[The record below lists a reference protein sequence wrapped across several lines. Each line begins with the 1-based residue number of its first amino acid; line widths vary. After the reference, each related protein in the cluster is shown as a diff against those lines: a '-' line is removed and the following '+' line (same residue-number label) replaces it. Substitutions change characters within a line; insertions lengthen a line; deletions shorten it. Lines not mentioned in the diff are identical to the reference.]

1 MILKDLYKKDITRDV
16 NPAVSAGDLKEA
28 TVRTEI
34 EEYVFT
40 QEIIQGLYDVI
51 SGIRDASASHNGIW
65 ISGYYGSGKSHFL
78 KYLNYCLKTE
88 YGKRAL
94 ERLAEEVKK
103 TSDELGNVT
112 PSEITDMRQ
121 WLSVADIKTILF
133 NIGTVH
139 NANTAGKNTFVEV
152 FWNEFNKFRGY
163 NQFNLSLAQYLEKPL
178 DEAGKFDAF
187 KEALA
192 EEGFDWKLEAS
203 DLAQTELD
211 FVLEKAQE
219 QLPSLSI
226 DSIRERIVKNDF
238 VISVEKLKN
247 EITLYIKG
255 KNPNFRLIFFVDEVS
270 QFINNHKE
278 LLLQLQEIVTGLHD
292 ASEGKVWV
300 ACTAQQSLSE
310 IVSASQISQTTD
322 DYGKIM
328 GRFEI
333 QVKLGNTTP
342 EYITKVRLLEKNG
355 TGEMELNKLYN
366 EKKTALETQFKLPTG
381 YNAYTSQED
390 FTDFYPFVPYQFK
403 LIMQVLD
410 NFVDLQYVDKEK
422 KGTERSIIKITHT
435 AAKNCM
441 DAQVGSLISFD
452 QLYNAVL
459 EGGLTIIGQRSISN
473 ALSVIDQYKDKV
485 FGRKV
490 VNVLFM
496 VCHMADSDKVVF
508 PATIE
513 NIVNLM
519 TAKVDEDLLPLK
531 EKVVDVLEYL
541 ESENIIRKE
550 KSDKGI
556 EYYNFYTED
565 EREVALLISNQ
576 RVDDVFMADQIKSI
590 VESYFGAIP
599 GKKPYYSRNASIGLK
614 IYGRQYLTT
623 NAPDMWLQF
632 ILESDT
638 DQNTVA
644 LQNENKQL
652 VFYMDHLL
660 RNNPIKE
667 ELYRYCQTQK
677 YLAEA
682 NTGNAARAK
691 ANEEFRSRASQ
702 AKKAINEAFK
712 TILDGAVI
720 ISGQAVM
727 TGMTNRGKD
736 RLDSAI
742 LGHLANLY
750 PYAKYAHGGE
760 VPSSNSELAEK
771 IRRPIG
777 EEEYNAFNQM
787 SIPEEKLDEYLS
799 RMTMT
804 TRDVAKIV
812 SAFDAAPYGWA
823 KVPTIYFLNELV
835 RRRKWAFSFN
845 NVKNVL
851 PNVVATNIMSATS
864 SFTMESADVI
874 PAELVRQFSTAW
886 DDILGKAGETHTT
899 DAFALFDKC
908 KTDLTTGYIKNNRD
922 LYHKIEAYPFKEPL
936 YKLIEMQENWAA
948 NRDAVKFFNAV
959 LADHDEA
966 KQLADQRKQLT
977 SFFES
982 FVKDRGPYVTM
993 IEFVNANKENFAHL
1007 TGDDKKSAEDLV
1019 AILTDAWPV
1028 ESMRAYGKLQKSVDS
1043 ALKTLRNEYI
1053 QKIKDAYAQTYEQL
1067 VNLASYEGVD
1077 TSIIETVEHAIT
1089 IKTTTSNLDS
1099 LKANVNTDIY
1109 YQNNVGKITAAKAA
1123 KAAASTPAA
1132 GAGSTSGSGTQ
1143 PSSTVS
1149 GYGPQAGVAG
1159 TALHEPKSATIN
1171 LRTRTTRILRN
1182 SADVDAYLENLK
1194 AQIMRHIDNN
1204 EEVTIL

>member
-1 MILKDLYKKDITRDV
+1 MILKELYKKDITRDV

-28 TVRTEI
+28 TVCTEI

-40 QEIIQGLYDVI
+40 REIIQGLYDVI
-51 SGIRDASASHNGIW
+51 SGVREASASHNGIW

-78 KYLNYCLKTE
+78 KYLNYCLKSE

-94 ERLAEEVKK
+94 ERLAEEVQK
-103 TSDELGNVT
+103 TADELGNVT
-112 PSEITDMRQ
+112 PSEVTDIRQ
-121 WLSVADIKTILF
+121 WLSVADVKTILF

-139 NANTAGKNTFVEV
+139 NANTIGKNTFVEV

-187 KEALA
+187 KAALA
-192 EEGFDWKLEAS
+192 EDNFDWELEAS

-211 FVLEKAQE
+211 YVLEQAQA

-238 VISVEKLKN
+238 VISVEKFKN
-247 EITLYIKG
+247 EITLYTKDKG
-255 KNPNFRLIFFVDEVS
+255 PNFRLIFFVDEVS

-292 ASEGKVWV
+292 ASEGKIWV

-366 EKKTALETQFKLPTG
+366 DKKTALETQFKLPTG

-390 FTDFYPFVPYQFK
+390 FIDFYPFVPYQFK

-410 NFVDLQYVDKEK
+410 SFVDLQYVDKEK

-441 DAQVGSLISFD
+441 DSQVGSLVSFD

-459 EGGLTIIGQRSISN
+459 EGALTIIGQRSISN
-473 ALSVIDQYKDKV
+473 ALRVIEQYKDKT

-496 VCHMADSDKVVF
+496 ICHMADSDKVVF

-541 ESENIIRKE
+541 EGENIIRKE

-576 RVDDVFMADQIKSI
+576 RVDDVFMADQIKTI
-590 VESYFGAIP
+590 VESYVGAIP

-632 ILESDT
+632 ILESDV
-638 DQNTVA
+638 DQNTVT
-644 LQNENKQL
+644 LQNEPKQL
-652 VFYMDHLL
+652 IFYMDHLL
-660 RNNPIKE
+660 RNNPIKD

-691 ANEEFRSRASQ
+691 ANEEFRSRAAQ

-712 TILDGAVI
+712 TIIDGAII
-720 ISGQAVM
+720 ISGQTQL

-736 RLDSAI
+736 RFDSAI
-742 LGHLANLY
+742 LSHLGNLY
-750 PYAKYAHGGE
+750 PYAKDAHSNGL
-760 VPSSNSELAEK
+760 PSTNAELTDA

-777 EEEYNAFNQM
+777 EEEYNVANPM
-787 SIPEEKLDEYLS
+787 SLPEEKLDEYLS

-812 SAFDAAPYGWA
+812 TAFDAAPYGWA

-851 PNVVATNIMSATS
+851 PNIVAQNIMSSTS
-864 SFTMESADVI
+864 SFTIESADVI
-874 PAELVRQFSTAW
+874 PAELVRQFTAAW
-886 DDILGKAGETHTT
+886 DDIFGNAGSQHKS
-899 DAFALFDKC
+899 DAFELFDKC
-908 KTDLTTGYIKNNRD
+908 KSALSDGYIRNNRT
-922 LYHKIEAYPFKEPL
+922 LYHQIESYPFKTSL
-936 YKLIEMQENWAA
+936 YSLIEKQETWAA
-948 NRDAVKFFNAV
+948 KRDAVKFFTAV
-959 LADHDEA
+959 IADREEAKALAD
-966 KQLADQRKQLT
+966 KRKQLS
-977 SFFES
+977 SFYES
-982 FVKDRGPYVTM
+982 FVKDRGGYVTM
-993 IEFVNANKENFAHL
+993 LEFIRGNEENFNHL
-1007 TGDDKKSAEDLV
+1007 TGDDKTNANNLKAL
-1019 AILTDAWPV
+1019 LTDEWPID
-1028 ESMRAYGKLQKSVDS
+1028 SMRAYNKLKTAVET
-1043 ALKTLRNEYI
+1043 ALKTLRDDYI
-1053 QKIKDAYAQTYEQL
+1053 QKVKDAYTKAYEEL
-1067 VNLASYEGVD
+1067 KNLASNEGVD
-1077 TSIIETVEHAIT
+1077 TAIIETAEHAASSKI
-1089 IKTTTSNLDS
+1089 TTSNLDS
-1099 LKANVNTDIY
+1099 LKSNVNTDQY
-1109 YQNNVGKITAAKAA
+1109 YQINVDKISSEKAR
-1123 KAAASTPAA
+1123 KAAAKP
-1132 GAGSTSGSGTQ
+1132 GFGSGT
-1143 PSSTVS
+1143 SSAVS
-1149 GYGPQAGVAG
+1149 GYGGQSGNSGV
-1159 TALHEPKSATIN
+1159 TVFQQPKSRT
-1171 LRTRTTRILRN
+1171 LRLSTRTTRILRN

-1194 AQIMRHIDNN
+1194 SQIMCHIDNN

>member
-1 MILKDLYKKDITRDV
+1 MILKELYKKDITRDV

-28 TVRTEI
+28 TIHTEI

-51 SGIRDASASHNGIW
+51 SGVREASASHNGIW

-78 KYLNYCLKTE
+78 KYLNYCLKSE

-94 ERLAEEVKK
+94 ERLAEEVQK
-103 TSDELGNVT
+103 TADELGNVT
-112 PSEITDMRQ
+112 PSEVTDIRQ
-121 WLSVADIKTILF
+121 WLSVADVKTILF

-178 DEAGKFDAF
+178 DEAGKFEAF
-187 KEALA
+187 KAALA
-192 EEGFDWKLEAS
+192 EDCYDWSLEAS

-211 FVLEKAQE
+211 YVLEQAQA

-238 VISVEKLKN
+238 VISVEKFKN
-247 EITLYIKG
+247 EITLYTKDKG
-255 KNPNFRLIFFVDEVS
+255 PNFRLIFFVDEVS

-366 EKKTALETQFKLPTG
+366 DKKTALETQFKLPTG

-410 NFVDLQYVDKEK
+410 SFVDLQYVDKEK

-441 DAQVGSLISFD
+441 DSQVGSLVSFD

-473 ALSVIDQYKDKV
+473 AISVIEQYKDKA

-490 VNVLFM
+490 VNILFM
-496 VCHMADSDKVVF
+496 ICHMADSDKVVF

-541 ESENIIRKE
+541 EGENIIRKE

-576 RVDDVFMADQIKSI
+576 RVDDVFMADQIKTI
-590 VESYFGAIP
+590 VESYVGAIP
-599 GKKPYYSRNASIGLK
+599 GKKSYYSRNASIGLK

-623 NAPDMWLQF
+623 NAPDMWIQF
-632 ILESDT
+632 ILESDV
-638 DQNTVA
+638 DQNTVI
-644 LQNENKQL
+644 LQNEPKQL
-652 VFYMDHLL
+652 IFYMDHLL
-660 RNNPIKE
+660 RNNPIKD

-691 ANEEFRSRASQ
+691 ANEEFRSRAAQ

-712 TILDGAVI
+712 TIIDGAII
-720 ISGQAVM
+720 ISGQTQL

-742 LGHLANLY
+742 LSHLGNLY
-750 PYAKYAHGGE
+750 PYAKNAHSNGL
-760 VPSSNSELAEK
+760 PSTNAELADA

-777 EEEYNAFNQM
+777 EEEYNVANPM
-787 SIPEEKLDEYLS
+787 SLPEEKLDEYLS

-812 SAFDAAPYGWA
+812 TAFDAAPYGWA

-851 PNVVATNIMSATS
+851 PNIVAQNIMSSTS

-874 PAELVRQFSTAW
+874 PAELVRQFTAAW
-886 DDILGKAGETHTT
+886 DDIFGNAGSQHSS
-899 DAFALFDKC
+899 DAFELFDKC
-908 KTDLTTGYIKNNRD
+908 KSALSDGYIRNNRT
-922 LYHKIEAYPFKEPL
+922 LYHQIESYPFKTSL
-936 YKLIEMQENWAA
+936 YTLIEKQETWAA
-948 NRDAVKFFNAV
+948 NRDAVKFFTAV
-959 LADHDEA
+959 IADREDTKALAD
-966 KQLADQRKQLT
+966 KRKQLS
-977 SFFES
+977 SFYES
-982 FVKDRGPYVTM
+982 FVKDRGGYVTM
-993 IEFVNANKENFAHL
+993 LEFIRGNEENFNHL
-1007 TGDDKKSAEDLV
+1007 TGDDKTNANNLKAL
-1019 AILTDAWPV
+1019 LTDEWPID
-1028 ESMRAYGKLQKSVDS
+1028 SMRAYNKLKSAVET
-1043 ALKTLRNEYI
+1043 ALKTLRNDYI
-1053 QKIKDAYAQTYEQL
+1053 QKVMDAYTKAYEQL
-1067 VNLASYEGVD
+1067 KNLASNEGVD
-1077 TSIIETVEHAIT
+1077 TAIIETAEHAASS
-1089 IKTTTSNLDS
+1089 KTTTSNLDS
-1099 LKANVNTDIY
+1099 LKSNVNTDQY
-1109 YQNNVGKITAAKAA
+1109 YQINVDKISAEKAK
-1123 KAAASTPAA
+1123 KAAAML
-1132 GAGSTSGSGTQ
+1132 GFGSGT
-1143 PSSTVS
+1143 SSVVS
-1149 GYGPQAGVAG
+1149 GYGGQSGNGGV
-1159 TALHEPKSATIN
+1159 TVLQQPKSRT
-1171 LRTRTTRILRN
+1171 LRLSTRTTRILRN
-1182 SADVDAYLENLK
+1182 SADVDAYMENLK
-1194 AQIMRHIDNN
+1194 SQIMRHIDNN

>member
-1 MILKDLYKKDITRDV
+1 MILKELYKKDITRDV
-16 NPAVSAGDLKEA
+16 NPAVSAGDLKES
-28 TVRTEI
+28 TIHTEI

-51 SGIRDASASHNGIW
+51 SGVRDASASHNGIW

-78 KYLNYCLKTE
+78 KYLNYCLKSE

-94 ERLAEEVKK
+94 ERLAEEVQK
-103 TSDELGNVT
+103 TADELGNVT
-112 PSEITDMRQ
+112 PSEVADIRQ
-121 WLSVADIKTILF
+121 WLSIADIKTILF

-139 NANTAGKNTFVEV
+139 NANTAGQNTFVEV

-178 DEAGKFDAF
+178 DEAGKFEAF
-187 KEALA
+187 KAALA
-192 EEGFDWKLEAS
+192 EDCYDWSLEAS

-211 FVLEKAQE
+211 YVLEQAQA

-247 EITLYIKG
+247 EITLYIKDKG
-255 KNPNFRLIFFVDEVS
+255 PNFRLIFFVDEVS

-366 EKKTALETQFKLPTG
+366 DKKTALETQFKLPTG

-410 NFVDLQYVDKEK
+410 SFVDLQYVDKEK

-441 DAQVGSLISFD
+441 DSQVGSLVSFD

-473 ALSVIDQYKDKV
+473 AISVIEQYKDKA

-496 VCHMADSDKVVF
+496 ICHMADSDKVVF

-576 RVDDVFMADQIKSI
+576 RVDDVFMADQIKTI
-590 VESYFGAIP
+590 VESYVGAIP

-632 ILESDT
+632 ILESDV
-638 DQNTVA
+638 DQNTVT
-644 LQNENKQL
+644 LQNEPKQL
-652 VFYMDHLL
+652 IFYMDHLL
-660 RNNPIKE
+660 RNNPIKD

-691 ANEEFRSRASQ
+691 ANEEFRSRAAQ

-712 TILDGAVI
+712 TIIDGAII
-720 ISGQAVM
+720 ISGQTQL
-727 TGMTNRGKD
+727 TGMTNRGKE

-742 LGHLANLY
+742 LSHLGNIY
-750 PYAKYAHGGE
+750 PYAKYAHGNGL
-760 VPSSNSELAEK
+760 PSTNAELADA

-777 EEEYNAFNQM
+777 EEEYNAANPM
-787 SIPEEKLDEYLS
+787 SLPEEKLDEYLS

-812 SAFDAAPYGWA
+812 TAFDAAPYGWA

-851 PNVVATNIMSATS
+851 PNIVAQNIMSSTS

-874 PAELVRQFSTAW
+874 SADLVRQFTAAW
-886 DDILGKAGETHTT
+886 DDIFGNAGSQHSS
-899 DAFALFDKC
+899 DAFELFDKC
-908 KTDLTTGYIKNNRD
+908 KSELFDGYIRNNRT
-922 LYHKIEAYPFKEPL
+922 LYHQIESYPFKTPL
-936 YKLIEMQENWAA
+936 YTLIEKQETWAA
-948 NRDAVKFFNAV
+948 NRDAVKFFTAV
-959 LADHDEA
+959 IADRKEA
-966 KQLADQRKQLT
+966 KALTDKRKQLN
-977 SFFES
+977 SFYES
-982 FVKDRGPYVTM
+982 FVKDRGGYVTM
-993 IEFVNANKENFAHL
+993 LDFIRGNEENFNHL
-1007 TGDDKKSAEDLV
+1007 TGDDKTNADNLKVL
-1019 AILTDAWPV
+1019 LTDEWPID
-1028 ESMRAYGKLQKSVDS
+1028 SMRAYNKLKTAVET
-1043 ALKTLRNEYI
+1043 ALKTLRDDYI
-1053 QKIKDAYAQTYEQL
+1053 QKVKDAYTKAYEEL
-1067 VNLASYEGVD
+1067 KKLASYEDVD
-1077 TSIIETVEHAIT
+1077 TSIIETAEHAASSKI
-1089 IKTTTSNLDS
+1089 TTSNLDS
-1099 LKANVNTDIY
+1099 LKSNINTDLY
-1109 YQNNVGKITAAKAA
+1109 YQTNVDKISSEKARKAA
-1123 KAAASTPAA
+1123 TKQ
-1132 GAGSTSGSGTQ
+1132 GFGSGT
-1143 PSSTVS
+1143 SSVVS
-1149 GYGPQAGVAG
+1149 GYGGQSGNGGV
-1159 TALHEPKSATIN
+1159 TAFQQPKSRT
-1171 LRTRTTRILRN
+1171 LRLSTRTTRILRN

-1194 AQIMRHIDNN
+1194 SQIMLHIDNN

>member
-1 MILKDLYKKDITRDV
+1 MILKELYKKDITRDV

-28 TVRTEI
+28 TIHTEI

-51 SGIRDASASHNGIW
+51 SGVREASASHNGIW

-78 KYLNYCLKTE
+78 KYLNYCLKSE

-94 ERLAEEVKK
+94 ERLAEEVQK
-103 TSDELGNVT
+103 TADELGSVT
-112 PSEITDMRQ
+112 PSEVTDIRQ
-121 WLSVADIKTILF
+121 WLSVADVKTILF

-178 DEAGKFDAF
+178 DEAGKFEAF
-187 KEALA
+187 KAALA
-192 EEGFDWKLEAS
+192 EDCYDWELEAS

-211 FVLEKAQE
+211 YVLEQAQA

-238 VISVEKLKN
+238 VISVEKFKN
-247 EITLYIKG
+247 EITLYTKDKG
-255 KNPNFRLIFFVDEVS
+255 PNFRLIFFVDEVS

-366 EKKTALETQFKLPTG
+366 DKKTALETQFKLPTG

-410 NFVDLQYVDKEK
+410 SFVDLQYVDKEK

-441 DAQVGSLISFD
+441 DSQVGSLVSFD

-473 ALSVIDQYKDKV
+473 AISVIEQYKDKA

-496 VCHMADSDKVVF
+496 ICHMADSDKVVF

-541 ESENIIRKE
+541 EGENIIRKE

-576 RVDDVFMADQIKSI
+576 RVDDVFMADQIKTI
-590 VESYFGAIP
+590 VESYVGAIP
-599 GKKPYYSRNASIGLK
+599 GKKSYYSRNASIGLK

-623 NAPDMWLQF
+623 NAPDMWIQF
-632 ILESDT
+632 ILESDV
-638 DQNTVA
+638 DQNTVI
-644 LQNENKQL
+644 LQNEPKQL
-652 VFYMDHLL
+652 IFYMDHLL
-660 RNNPIKE
+660 RNNPIKD

-691 ANEEFRSRASQ
+691 ANEEFRSRAAQ

-712 TILDGAVI
+712 TIIDGAII
-720 ISGQAVM
+720 ISGQTQL

-742 LGHLANLY
+742 LSHLGNLY
-750 PYAKYAHGGE
+750 PYAKNAHSNGL
-760 VPSSNSELAEK
+760 PSTNAELADA

-777 EEEYNAFNQM
+777 EEEYNAANPM
-787 SIPEEKLDEYLS
+787 SLPEEKLDEYLS

-812 SAFDAAPYGWA
+812 TAFDAAPYGWA

-851 PNVVATNIMSATS
+851 PNIVAQNIMSSTS

-874 PAELVRQFSTAW
+874 PAELVRQFTAAW
-886 DDILGKAGETHTT
+886 DDIFGNAGSQHSS
-899 DAFALFDKC
+899 DAFELFDKC
-908 KTDLTTGYIKNNRD
+908 KSALSDGYIRNNRT
-922 LYHKIEAYPFKEPL
+922 LYHQIESYPFKTSL
-936 YKLIEMQENWAA
+936 YTLIEKQETWAA
-948 NRDAVKFFNAV
+948 NRDAVKFFTAV
-959 LADHDEA
+959 IADREEAKALAD
-966 KQLADQRKQLT
+966 KRKQLS
-977 SFFES
+977 SFYES
-982 FVKDRGPYVTM
+982 FVKDRGGYVTM
-993 IEFVNANKENFAHL
+993 LEFIRGNEENFNHL
-1007 TGDDKKSAEDLV
+1007 TGDDKTNANNLKAL
-1019 AILTDAWPV
+1019 LTDEWPID
-1028 ESMRAYGKLQKSVDS
+1028 SMRAYNKLKTAVES
-1043 ALKTLRNEYI
+1043 ALRTLRNDYI
-1053 QKIKDAYAQTYEQL
+1053 QKVMDAYTKAYEQL
-1067 VNLASYEGVD
+1067 KNLASNEGVD
-1077 TSIIETVEHAIT
+1077 TAIIETAEHAASS
-1089 IKTTTSNLDS
+1089 KTTTSNLDS
-1099 LKANVNTDIY
+1099 LKSNVNTDQY
-1109 YQNNVGKITAAKAA
+1109 YQINVDKISAEKAK
-1123 KAAASTPAA
+1123 KAAAML
-1132 GAGSTSGSGTQ
+1132 GFGSGT
-1143 PSSTVS
+1143 SSVVS
-1149 GYGPQAGVAG
+1149 GYGGQSGNGGV
-1159 TALHEPKSATIN
+1159 TVLQQPKSRT
-1171 LRTRTTRILRN
+1171 LRLSTRTTRILRN

-1194 AQIMRHIDNN
+1194 SQIMRHIDNN

>member
-1 MILKDLYKKDITRDV
+1 MILKELYKKDITRDV

-28 TVRTEI
+28 TVCTEI

-40 QEIIQGLYDVI
+40 REIIQGLYDVI
-51 SGIRDASASHNGIW
+51 SGVREASASHNGIW

-78 KYLNYCLKTE
+78 KYLNYCLKSE
-88 YGKRAL
+88 WGKRAL
-94 ERLAEEVKK
+94 ERLAEEVQK
-103 TSDELGNVT
+103 TADELGNVT
-112 PSEITDMRQ
+112 PSEVTDIRQ
-121 WLSVADIKTILF
+121 WLSVADVKTIIF

-139 NANTAGKNTFVEV
+139 NANTVGKNTFVEV

-187 KEALA
+187 KAALA
-192 EEGFDWKLEAS
+192 EDNFDWELEAS

-211 FVLEKAQE
+211 YVLEQAQA

-238 VISVEKLKN
+238 VISVEKFKN
-247 EITLYIKG
+247 EITLYTKDKG
-255 KNPNFRLIFFVDEVS
+255 PNFRLIFFVDEVS

-366 EKKTALETQFKLPTG
+366 DKKTALETQFKLPTG

-410 NFVDLQYVDKEK
+410 SFVDLQYVDKEK

-441 DAQVGSLISFD
+441 DSQVGSLVSFD

-473 ALSVIDQYKDKV
+473 AISVIEQYKDKA

-496 VCHMADSDKVVF
+496 ICHMADSDKVVF

-541 ESENIIRKE
+541 EGENIIRKE

-576 RVDDVFMADQIKSI
+576 RVDDVFMADQIKTI
-590 VESYFGAIP
+590 VESYVGAIP
-599 GKKPYYSRNASIGLK
+599 GKKSYYSRNASIGLK

-623 NAPDMWLQF
+623 NAPDMWIQF
-632 ILESDT
+632 ILESDV
-638 DQNTVA
+638 DENTVI
-644 LQNENKQL
+644 LQNEPKQL
-652 VFYMDHLL
+652 IFYMDHLL
-660 RNNPIKE
+660 RNNPIKD

-691 ANEEFRSRASQ
+691 ANEEFRSRAAQ

-712 TILDGAVI
+712 TIIDGAII
-720 ISGQAVM
+720 ISGQTQL

-742 LGHLANLY
+742 LSHLGNLY
-750 PYAKYAHGGE
+750 PYAKDAHSNGL
-760 VPSSNSELAEK
+760 PSTNAELTDA

-777 EEEYNAFNQM
+777 EEEYNVANPM
-787 SIPEEKLDEYLS
+787 SLPEEKLDEYLS

-812 SAFDAAPYGWA
+812 TAFDAAPYGWA

-851 PNVVATNIMSATS
+851 PNIVAQNIMSSTS

-874 PAELVRQFSTAW
+874 PAELVRQFTAAW
-886 DDILGKAGETHTT
+886 DDIFGNAGSQHSS
-899 DAFALFDKC
+899 DAFELFDKC
-908 KTDLTTGYIKNNRD
+908 KSALSDGYIRNNRT
-922 LYHKIEAYPFKEPL
+922 LYHQIESYPFKTSL
-936 YKLIEMQENWAA
+936 YTLIEKQETWAA
-948 NRDAVKFFNAV
+948 NRDAVKFFTAV
-959 LADHDEA
+959 IADREGAKALAD
-966 KQLADQRKQLT
+966 KRKQLS
-977 SFFES
+977 SFYES
-982 FVKDRGPYVTM
+982 FVKDRGGYVTM
-993 IEFVNANKENFAHL
+993 LEFIRGNEENFNHL
-1007 TGDDKKSAEDLV
+1007 TGDDKTNADNLKAL
-1019 AILTDAWPV
+1019 LTDEWPID
-1028 ESMRAYGKLQKSVDS
+1028 SMRAYNKLKTAVES
-1043 ALKTLRNEYI
+1043 ALRTLRNDYI
-1053 QKIKDAYAQTYEQL
+1053 QKVMDAYTKAYEQL
-1067 VNLASYEGVD
+1067 KNLASNEGVD
-1077 TSIIETVEHAIT
+1077 TAIIETAEHAASSKI
-1089 IKTTTSNLDS
+1089 TTSNLDS
-1099 LKANVNTDIY
+1099 LKSNVNTDQY
-1109 YQNNVGKITAAKAA
+1109 YQINVDKISSEKAM
-1123 KAAASTPAA
+1123 KAAAKP
-1132 GAGSTSGSGTQ
+1132 GFGSGT
-1143 PSSTVS
+1143 SSAVS
-1149 GYGPQAGVAG
+1149 GYGGQSGNSGV
-1159 TALHEPKSATIN
+1159 TVFQQPKSRT
-1171 LRTRTTRILRN
+1171 LRLSTRTTRILRN

-1194 AQIMRHIDNN
+1194 SQIMRHIDNN

>member
-1 MILKDLYKKDITRDV
+1 MILKELYKKDITRDV

-28 TVRTEI
+28 TIHTEI

-51 SGIRDASASHNGIW
+51 SGVREASASHNGIW

-78 KYLNYCLKTE
+78 KYLNYCLKSE
-88 YGKRAL
+88 YSKRAL
-94 ERLAEEVKK
+94 ERLAEEVQK
-103 TSDELGNVT
+103 TAYNLGNVT
-112 PSEITDMRQ
+112 PSEVTDIRQ
-121 WLSVADIKTILF
+121 WLSVADVKTILF

-163 NQFNLSLAQYLEKPL
+163 NQFNISLAQYLEKPL
-178 DEAGKFDAF
+178 DEAGKFEAF
-187 KEALA
+187 KAALA
-192 EEGFDWKLEAS
+192 EDCYDWELEAS

-211 FVLEKAQE
+211 YVLEQAQA

-247 EITLYIKG
+247 EITLYTKDKG
-255 KNPNFRLIFFVDEVS
+255 PNFRLIFFVDEVS

-355 TGEMELNKLYN
+355 TGEMELDKLYN
-366 EKKTALETQFKLPTG
+366 DKKTALETQFKLPTG

-410 NFVDLQYVDKEK
+410 SFVDLQYVDKEK

-441 DAQVGSLISFD
+441 DSQVGSLVSFD

-473 ALSVIDQYKDKV
+473 AISVIEQYKDKA

-490 VNVLFM
+490 VNILFM
-496 VCHMADSDKVVF
+496 ICHMADSDKVVF

-541 ESENIIRKE
+541 EGENIIRKE

-576 RVDDVFMADQIKSI
+576 RVDDVFMADQIKTI
-590 VESYFGAIP
+590 VESYVGAIP
-599 GKKPYYSRNASIGLK
+599 GKKSYYSRNASIGLK

-623 NAPDMWLQF
+623 NAPDMWIQF
-632 ILESDT
+632 ILESDV
-638 DQNTVA
+638 DQNTVI
-644 LQNENKQL
+644 LKNEPKQL
-652 VFYMDHLL
+652 IFYMDHLL
-660 RNNPIKE
+660 RNNPIKD

-691 ANEEFRSRASQ
+691 ANEEFRSRAAQ

-712 TILDGAVI
+712 TIIDGAII
-720 ISGQAVM
+720 ISGQTQL

-742 LGHLANLY
+742 LSHLGNLY
-750 PYAKYAHGGE
+750 PYAKNAHSNGL
-760 VPSSNSELAEK
+760 PSTNAELADA

-777 EEEYNAFNQM
+777 EEEYNAANPM
-787 SIPEEKLDEYLS
+787 SLPEEKLDEYLS

-812 SAFDAAPYGWA
+812 TAFDAAPYGWA

-851 PNVVATNIMSATS
+851 PNIVAQNIMSSTS

-874 PAELVRQFSTAW
+874 PAELVRQFTAAW
-886 DDILGKAGETHTT
+886 DDIFGNAGSQHSS
-899 DAFALFDKC
+899 DAFELFDKC
-908 KTDLTTGYIKNNRD
+908 KSALSDGYIRNNRT
-922 LYHKIEAYPFKEPL
+922 LYHQIESYPFKTSL
-936 YKLIEMQENWAA
+936 YTLIEKQETWAA
-948 NRDAVKFFNAV
+948 NRDAVKFFTAV
-959 LADHDEA
+959 IADREEAKALAD
-966 KQLADQRKQLT
+966 KRKQLS
-977 SFFES
+977 SFYES
-982 FVKDRGPYVTM
+982 FVKDRGGYVTM
-993 IEFVNANKENFAHL
+993 LEFIRGNEENFNHL
-1007 TGDDKKSAEDLV
+1007 TGDDKTNANNLKAL
-1019 AILTDAWPV
+1019 LTDEWPID
-1028 ESMRAYGKLQKSVDS
+1028 SMRAYNKLKTAVES
-1043 ALKTLRNEYI
+1043 ALRTLRNDYI
-1053 QKIKDAYAQTYEQL
+1053 QKVMDAYTKAYEQL
-1067 VNLASYEGVD
+1067 KNLASNEGVD
-1077 TSIIETVEHAIT
+1077 TAIIETAEHAASS
-1089 IKTTTSNLDS
+1089 KTTTSNLDS
-1099 LKANVNTDIY
+1099 LKSNVNTDQY
-1109 YQNNVGKITAAKAA
+1109 YQINVDKISAEKAK
-1123 KAAASTPAA
+1123 KAAAKP
-1132 GAGSTSGSGTQ
+1132 GFGSGT
-1143 PSSTVS
+1143 SSVVS
-1149 GYGPQAGVAG
+1149 GYGGQSDRGQV
-1159 TALHEPKSATIN
+1159 LRQPKSVT
-1171 LRTRTTRILRN
+1171 LRLSTRTTRILRN

-1194 AQIMRHIDNN
+1194 SQIMRHIDNN

>member
-1 MILKDLYKKDITRDV
+1 MILKELYKKDITRDV

-28 TVRTEI
+28 TIHTEI

-51 SGIRDASASHNGIW
+51 SGVREASASHNGIW

-78 KYLNYCLKTE
+78 KYLNYCLKSE
-88 YGKRAL
+88 YSKRAL
-94 ERLAEEVKK
+94 ERLAEEVQK
-103 TSDELGNVT
+103 TADELGNVT
-112 PSEITDMRQ
+112 PSEVTDIRQ
-121 WLSVADIKTILF
+121 WLSVADVKTILF

-139 NANTAGKNTFVEV
+139 NANTAGQNTFVEV

-178 DEAGKFDAF
+178 DEAGKFEAF
-187 KEALA
+187 KAALA
-192 EEGFDWKLEAS
+192 EDCYDWELEAS

-211 FVLEKAQE
+211 YVLEQAQA

-247 EITLYIKG
+247 EITLYTKDKG
-255 KNPNFRLIFFVDEVS
+255 PNFRLIFFVDEVS

-366 EKKTALETQFKLPTG
+366 DKKTALETQFKLPTG

-410 NFVDLQYVDKEK
+410 SFVDLQYVDKEK

-441 DAQVGSLISFD
+441 DSQVGSLVSFD

-473 ALSVIDQYKDKV
+473 AISVIEQYKDKD

-496 VCHMADSDKVVF
+496 ICHMADSDKVVF

-576 RVDDVFMADQIKSI
+576 RVDDVFMADQIKTI
-590 VESYFGAIP
+590 VESYVGAIP
-599 GKKPYYSRNASIGLK
+599 GKKSYYSRNASIGLK

-623 NAPDMWLQF
+623 NAPDMWIQF
-632 ILESDT
+632 ILESDV
-638 DQNTVA
+638 DQNTVI
-644 LQNENKQL
+644 LQNEPKQL
-652 VFYMDHLL
+652 IFYMDHLL
-660 RNNPIKE
+660 RNNPIKD

-691 ANEEFRSRASQ
+691 ANEEFRSRAAQ

-712 TILDGAVI
+712 TIIDGAII
-720 ISGQAVM
+720 ISGQTQL

-742 LGHLANLY
+742 LSHLGNLY
-750 PYAKYAHGGE
+750 PYAKNAHSNGL
-760 VPSSNSELAEK
+760 PSTNAELADA

-777 EEEYNAFNQM
+777 EEEYNAANPM
-787 SIPEEKLDEYLS
+787 SLPEEKLDEYLS

-812 SAFDAAPYGWA
+812 TAFDAAPYGWA

-851 PNVVATNIMSATS
+851 PNIVAQNIMSSTS

-874 PAELVRQFSTAW
+874 PAELVRQFTAAW
-886 DDILGKAGETHTT
+886 DDIFGNAGSQHSS
-899 DAFALFDKC
+899 DAFELFDKC
-908 KTDLTTGYIKNNRD
+908 KSALSDGYIRNNRT
-922 LYHKIEAYPFKEPL
+922 LYHQIESYPFKTSL
-936 YKLIEMQENWAA
+936 YTLIEKQETWAA
-948 NRDAVKFFNAV
+948 NRDAVKFFTAV
-959 LADHDEA
+959 IADREEAKALAD
-966 KQLADQRKQLT
+966 KRKQLS
-977 SFFES
+977 SFYES
-982 FVKDRGPYVTM
+982 FVKDRGGYVTM
-993 IEFVNANKENFAHL
+993 LEFIRGNEENFNHL
-1007 TGDDKKSAEDLV
+1007 TGDDKTNAENLK
-1019 AILTDAWPV
+1019 ALLTDEWPID
-1028 ESMRAYGKLQKSVDS
+1028 SMRAYNKLKTAVES
-1043 ALKTLRNEYI
+1043 ALRTLRDDYI
-1053 QKIKDAYAQTYEQL
+1053 QKVKDAYTKAYEEL
-1067 VNLASYEGVD
+1067 KNLASNEGVD
-1077 TSIIETVEHAIT
+1077 TAIIETAEHAASSKI
-1089 IKTTTSNLDS
+1089 TTSNLDS
-1099 LKANVNTDIY
+1099 LMSNVNTDQY
-1109 YQNNVGKITAAKAA
+1109 YQINVDKISAEKAK
-1123 KAAASTPAA
+1123 KAAAML
-1132 GAGSTSGSGTQ
+1132 GFGSGT
-1143 PSSTVS
+1143 SSVVS
-1149 GYGPQAGVAG
+1149 GYGGQSDRGQV
-1159 TALHEPKSATIN
+1159 LRQPKSVT
-1171 LRTRTTRILRN
+1171 LRLSTRTTRILRN

-1194 AQIMRHIDNN
+1194 SQIMRHVDNN

>member
-1 MILKDLYKKDITRDV
+1 MILKELYKKDITRDV

-28 TVRTEI
+28 TIHTEI

-51 SGIRDASASHNGIW
+51 SGVREASASHNGIW

-78 KYLNYCLKTE
+78 KYLNYCLKSE

-94 ERLAEEVKK
+94 ERLAEEVQK
-103 TSDELGNVT
+103 TADELGNVT
-112 PSEITDMRQ
+112 PSEVTDIRQ
-121 WLSVADIKTILF
+121 WLSVADVKTILF

-178 DEAGKFDAF
+178 DEAGKFEAF
-187 KEALA
+187 KAALA
-192 EEGFDWKLEAS
+192 EDCYDWELEAS

-211 FVLEKAQE
+211 YVLEQAQA

-238 VISVEKLKN
+238 VISVEKFKN
-247 EITLYIKG
+247 EITLYTKDKG
-255 KNPNFRLIFFVDEVS
+255 PNFRLIFFVDEVS

-366 EKKTALETQFKLPTG
+366 DKKTALETQFKLPTG

-410 NFVDLQYVDKEK
+410 SFVDLQYVDKEK

-441 DAQVGSLISFD
+441 DSQVGSLVSFD

-473 ALSVIDQYKDKV
+473 AISVIEQYKDKD

-496 VCHMADSDKVVF
+496 ICHMADSDKVVF

-541 ESENIIRKE
+541 EGENIIRKE

-576 RVDDVFMADQIKSI
+576 RVDDVFMADQIKTI
-590 VESYFGAIP
+590 VESYVGAIP
-599 GKKPYYSRNASIGLK
+599 GKKSYYSRNASIGLK

-623 NAPDMWLQF
+623 NAPDMWIQF
-632 ILESDT
+632 ILESDV
-638 DQNTVA
+638 DQNTVI
-644 LQNENKQL
+644 LQNEPKQL
-652 VFYMDHLL
+652 IFYMDHLL
-660 RNNPIKE
+660 RNNPIKD

-691 ANEEFRSRASQ
+691 ANEEFRSRAAQ

-712 TILDGAVI
+712 TIIDSAII
-720 ISGQAVM
+720 ISGQTQL

-742 LGHLANLY
+742 LSHLGNLY
-750 PYAKYAHGGE
+750 PYAKNAHSNGL
-760 VPSSNSELAEK
+760 PSTNAELADA

-777 EEEYNAFNQM
+777 EEEYNAANPM
-787 SIPEEKLDEYLS
+787 SLPEEKLDEYLS

-812 SAFDAAPYGWA
+812 TAFDAAPYGWA

-851 PNVVATNIMSATS
+851 PNIVAQNIMSSTS

-874 PAELVRQFSTAW
+874 PAELVRQFTAAW
-886 DDILGKAGETHTT
+886 DDIFGNAGSQHSS
-899 DAFALFDKC
+899 DAFELFDKC
-908 KTDLTTGYIKNNRD
+908 KSALSDGYIRNNRT
-922 LYHKIEAYPFKEPL
+922 LYHQIESYPFKTSL
-936 YKLIEMQENWAA
+936 YTLIEKQETWAA
-948 NRDAVKFFNAV
+948 NRDAIKFFTAV
-959 LADHDEA
+959 IADREEAKALAD
-966 KQLADQRKQLT
+966 KRKQLS
-977 SFFES
+977 SFYES
-982 FVKDRGPYVTM
+982 FVKDRGGYVTM
-993 IEFVNANKENFAHL
+993 LEFIRGNEENFNHL
-1007 TGDDKKSAEDLV
+1007 TGDDKTNANNLKAL
-1019 AILTDAWPV
+1019 LTDEWPID
-1028 ESMRAYGKLQKSVDS
+1028 SMRAYNKLKTAVET
-1043 ALKTLRNEYI
+1043 ALKTLRNDYI
-1053 QKIKDAYAQTYEQL
+1053 QKVMDAYTKAYEQL
-1067 VNLASYEGVD
+1067 KNLASNEGVD
-1077 TSIIETVEHAIT
+1077 TAIIETAEHAASS
-1089 IKTTTSNLDS
+1089 KTTTSNLDS
-1099 LKANVNTDIY
+1099 LKSNVNTDQY
-1109 YQNNVGKITAAKAA
+1109 YQINVDKISAEKAK
-1123 KAAASTPAA
+1123 KAAAML
-1132 GAGSTSGSGTQ
+1132 GFGSGT
-1143 PSSTVS
+1143 SSVVS
-1149 GYGPQAGVAG
+1149 GYGGQSGNGGV
-1159 TALHEPKSATIN
+1159 TVLQQPKSRT
-1171 LRTRTTRILRN
+1171 LRLSTRTTRILRN

-1194 AQIMRHIDNN
+1194 SQIMRHIDNN

>member
-1 MILKDLYKKDITRDV
+1 MILKELYKKDITRDV

-28 TVRTEI
+28 TIHTEI

-51 SGIRDASASHNGIW
+51 SGVREASASHNGIW

-78 KYLNYCLKTE
+78 KYLNYCLKSE

-94 ERLAEEVKK
+94 ERLAEEVQK
-103 TSDELGNVT
+103 TADELGNVT
-112 PSEITDMRQ
+112 PSEVTDIRQ
-121 WLSVADIKTILF
+121 WLSVADVKTILF

-178 DEAGKFDAF
+178 DEAGKFEAF
-187 KEALA
+187 KAALA
-192 EEGFDWKLEAS
+192 EDCYDWELEAS

-211 FVLEKAQE
+211 YILEQAQA

-247 EITLYIKG
+247 EITLYTKDKG
-255 KNPNFRLIFFVDEVS
+255 PNFRLIFFVDEVS

-366 EKKTALETQFKLPTG
+366 DKKTALETQFKLPTG

-410 NFVDLQYVDKEK
+410 SFVDLQYVDKEK

-441 DAQVGSLISFD
+441 DSQVGSLVSFD

-473 ALSVIDQYKDKV
+473 AISVIEQYKDKA

-496 VCHMADSDKVVF
+496 ICHMADSDKVVF

-541 ESENIIRKE
+541 EGENIIRKE

-576 RVDDVFMADQIKSI
+576 RVDDVFMADQIKTI
-590 VESYFGAIP
+590 VESYVGAIP
-599 GKKPYYSRNASIGLK
+599 GKKSYYSRNASIGLK

-623 NAPDMWLQF
+623 NAPDMWIQF
-632 ILESDT
+632 ILESDV
-638 DQNTVA
+638 DQNTVI
-644 LQNENKQL
+644 LQNEPKQL
-652 VFYMDHLL
+652 IFYMDHLL
-660 RNNPIKE
+660 RNNPIKD

-691 ANEEFRSRASQ
+691 ANEEFRSRAAQ

-712 TILDGAVI
+712 TIIDGAII
-720 ISGQAVM
+720 ISGQTQL

-742 LGHLANLY
+742 LSHLGNLY
-750 PYAKYAHGGE
+750 PYAKNAHSNGL
-760 VPSSNSELAEK
+760 PSTNAELADA

-777 EEEYNAFNQM
+777 EEEYNVANPM
-787 SIPEEKLDEYLS
+787 SLPEEKLDEYLS

-812 SAFDAAPYGWA
+812 TAFDAAPYGWA

-851 PNVVATNIMSATS
+851 PNIVAQNIMSSTS

-874 PAELVRQFSTAW
+874 PAELVRQFTAAW
-886 DDILGKAGETHTT
+886 DDIFGNAGSQHSS
-899 DAFALFDKC
+899 DAFELFDKC
-908 KTDLTTGYIKNNRD
+908 KSALSDGYIRNNRT
-922 LYHKIEAYPFKEPL
+922 LYHQIESYPFKTSL
-936 YKLIEMQENWAA
+936 YTLIEKQETWAA
-948 NRDAVKFFNAV
+948 NRDAVKFFTAV
-959 LADHDEA
+959 IADREEAKALAD
-966 KQLADQRKQLT
+966 KRKQLS
-977 SFFES
+977 SFYES
-982 FVKDRGPYVTM
+982 FVKDRGGYVTM
-993 IEFVNANKENFAHL
+993 LEFIRGNEENFNHL
-1007 TGDDKKSAEDLV
+1007 TGDDKTNANNLKAL
-1019 AILTDAWPV
+1019 LTDEWPID
-1028 ESMRAYGKLQKSVDS
+1028 SMRAYNKLKTAVES
-1043 ALKTLRNEYI
+1043 ALRTLRNDYI
-1053 QKIKDAYAQTYEQL
+1053 QKVKDAYTKAYEEL
-1067 VNLASYEGVD
+1067 KKLASHEDVD
-1077 TSIIETVEHAIT
+1077 TSIIETAEHAASSKI
-1089 IKTTTSNLDS
+1089 TTSNLDS
-1099 LKANVNTDIY
+1099 LKSNVNTDQY
-1109 YQNNVGKITAAKAA
+1109 YQINVDKISAEKAK
-1123 KAAASTPAA
+1123 KAAAML
-1132 GAGSTSGSGTQ
+1132 GFGSGT
-1143 PSSTVS
+1143 SSVVS
-1149 GYGPQAGVAG
+1149 GYGGQSGNGGV
-1159 TALHEPKSATIN
+1159 TVLQQPKSVT
-1171 LRTRTTRILRN
+1171 LRLSTRTTRILRN

-1194 AQIMRHIDNN
+1194 SQIMRHVDNN

>member
-1 MILKDLYKKDITRDV
+1 MILKELYKKDITRDV

-28 TVRTEI
+28 TIHTEI

-51 SGIRDASASHNGIW
+51 SGVREASTSHNGIW

-78 KYLNYCLKTE
+78 KYLNYCLKSE

-94 ERLAEEVKK
+94 ERLAEEVQK
-103 TSDELGNVT
+103 TADELGNVT
-112 PSEITDMRQ
+112 PSEVTDIRQ
-121 WLSVADIKTILF
+121 WLSVADVKTILF

-178 DEAGKFDAF
+178 DEAGKFEAF
-187 KEALA
+187 KAALA
-192 EEGFDWKLEAS
+192 EDCYDWSLEAS

-211 FVLEKAQE
+211 YVLEQAQA

-238 VISVEKLKN
+238 VISVEKFKN
-247 EITLYIKG
+247 EITLYTKDKG
-255 KNPNFRLIFFVDEVS
+255 PNFRLIFFVDEVS

-366 EKKTALETQFKLPTG
+366 DKKTALETQFKLPTG

-410 NFVDLQYVDKEK
+410 SFVDLQYVDKEK

-441 DAQVGSLISFD
+441 DSQVGSLVSFD

-473 ALSVIDQYKDKV
+473 AISVIEQYKDKA

-496 VCHMADSDKVVF
+496 ICHMADSDKVVF

-541 ESENIIRKE
+541 EGENIIRKE

-576 RVDDVFMADQIKSI
+576 RVDDVFMADQIKTI
-590 VESYFGAIP
+590 VESYVGAIP
-599 GKKPYYSRNASIGLK
+599 GKKSYYSRNASIGLK

-623 NAPDMWLQF
+623 NAPDMWIQF
-632 ILESDT
+632 ILESDV
-638 DQNTVA
+638 DQNTVI
-644 LQNENKQL
+644 LQNEPKQL
-652 VFYMDHLL
+652 IFYMDHLL
-660 RNNPIKE
+660 RNNPIKD

-691 ANEEFRSRASQ
+691 ANEEFRSRAAQ

-712 TILDGAVI
+712 TIIDGAII
-720 ISGQAVM
+720 ISGQTQL

-742 LGHLANLY
+742 LSHLGNLY
-750 PYAKYAHGGE
+750 PYAKYAHSNGL
-760 VPSSNSELAEK
+760 PSTNAELADA

-777 EEEYNAFNQM
+777 EEEYNAANPM
-787 SIPEEKLDEYLS
+787 SLPEEKLDEYLS

-812 SAFDAAPYGWA
+812 TAFDAAPYGWA

-851 PNVVATNIMSATS
+851 PNIVAQNIMSSTS

-874 PAELVRQFSTAW
+874 SADLVRQFTAAW
-886 DDILGKAGETHTT
+886 DDIFGNVGSQHSS
-899 DAFALFDKC
+899 DAFDLFDKC
-908 KTDLTTGYIKNNRD
+908 RNALTDGFIKNNRT
-922 LYHKIEAYPFKEPL
+922 LYHQIEFYPFKTFL
-936 YKLIEMQENWAA
+936 YTLIEKQEAWAA
-948 NRDAVKFFNAV
+948 NRDAVKFFTAV
-959 LADHDEA
+959 IADREEA
-966 KQLADQRKQLT
+966 KALVDKRKQLS
-977 SFFES
+977 SFYES
-982 FVKDRGPYVTM
+982 YVKEHGGYVTM
-993 IEFVNANKENFAHL
+993 LEFIRGNEENFNHL
-1007 TGDDKKSAEDLV
+1007 TGDDKTNAENLK
-1019 AILTDAWPV
+1019 ALLTDEWPID
-1028 ESMRAYGKLQKSVDS
+1028 SMRAYNKLKTAVES
-1043 ALKTLRNEYI
+1043 ALRTLRNDYI
-1053 QKIKDAYAQTYEQL
+1053 QKVMDAYTKTYEQL
-1067 VNLASYEGVD
+1067 KNLASNEGVD
-1077 TSIIETVEHAIT
+1077 TAIIETAEHAASS
-1089 IKTTTSNLDS
+1089 KTTTSNLDS
-1099 LKANVNTDIY
+1099 LKSNVNTDQY
-1109 YQNNVGKITAAKAA
+1109 YQINVDKISAEKAK
-1123 KAAASTPAA
+1123 KAAAKP
-1132 GAGSTSGSGTQ
+1132 GFGSGT
-1143 PSSTVS
+1143 SSVVS
-1149 GYGPQAGVAG
+1149 GYGGQSGNGGV
-1159 TALHEPKSATIN
+1159 TVLQQPKSRT
-1171 LRTRTTRILRN
+1171 LRLSTRTTRILRN

-1194 AQIMRHIDNN
+1194 SQIMRHIDNN

>member
-1 MILKDLYKKDITRDV
+1 MILKELYKKDITRDV

-28 TVRTEI
+28 TIHTEI

-51 SGIRDASASHNGIW
+51 SGVREASASHNGIW

-78 KYLNYCLKTE
+78 KYLNYCLKSE
-88 YGKRAL
+88 YSKRAL
-94 ERLAEEVKK
+94 ERLAEEVQK
-103 TSDELGNVT
+103 TAYNLGNVT
-112 PSEITDMRQ
+112 PSEVTDIRQ
-121 WLSVADIKTILF
+121 WLSVADVKTILF

-163 NQFNLSLAQYLEKPL
+163 NQFNISLAQYLEKPL
-178 DEAGKFDAF
+178 DEAGKFEAF
-187 KEALA
+187 KAALA
-192 EEGFDWKLEAS
+192 EDCYDWELEAS

-211 FVLEKAQE
+211 YVLEQAQA

-247 EITLYIKG
+247 EITLYTKDKG
-255 KNPNFRLIFFVDEVS
+255 PNFRLIFFVDEVS

-355 TGEMELNKLYN
+355 TGEMELDKLYN
-366 EKKTALETQFKLPTG
+366 DKKTALETQFKLPTG

-410 NFVDLQYVDKEK
+410 SFVDLQYVDKEK

-441 DAQVGSLISFD
+441 DSQVGSLVSFD

-473 ALSVIDQYKDKV
+473 AISVIEQYKDKA

-490 VNVLFM
+490 VNILFM
-496 VCHMADSDKVVF
+496 ICHMADSDKVVF

-541 ESENIIRKE
+541 EGENIIRKE

-576 RVDDVFMADQIKSI
+576 RVDDVFMADQIKTI
-590 VESYFGAIP
+590 VESYVGAIP
-599 GKKPYYSRNASIGLK
+599 GKKSYYSRNASIGLK

-623 NAPDMWLQF
+623 NAPDMWIQF
-632 ILESDT
+632 ILESDV
-638 DQNTVA
+638 DQNTVI
-644 LQNENKQL
+644 LQNEPKQL
-652 VFYMDHLL
+652 IFYMDHLL
-660 RNNPIKE
+660 RNNPIKD

-691 ANEEFRSRASQ
+691 ANEEFRSRAAQ

-712 TILDGAVI
+712 TIIDGAII
-720 ISGQAVM
+720 ISGQTQL

-742 LGHLANLY
+742 LSHLGNLY
-750 PYAKYAHGGE
+750 PYAKNAHSNGL
-760 VPSSNSELAEK
+760 PSTNAELADA

-777 EEEYNAFNQM
+777 EEEYNAANPM
-787 SIPEEKLDEYLS
+787 SLPEEKLDEYLS

-812 SAFDAAPYGWA
+812 TAFDAAPYGWA

-851 PNVVATNIMSATS
+851 PNIVAQNIMSSTS

-874 PAELVRQFSTAW
+874 PAELVRQFTAAW
-886 DDILGKAGETHTT
+886 DDIFGNAGSQHSS
-899 DAFALFDKC
+899 DAFELFDKC
-908 KTDLTTGYIKNNRD
+908 KSALSDGYIRNNRT
-922 LYHKIEAYPFKEPL
+922 LYHQIESYPFKTSL
-936 YKLIEMQENWAA
+936 YTLIEKQETWAA
-948 NRDAVKFFNAV
+948 NRDAVKFFTAV
-959 LADHDEA
+959 IADREEAKALAD
-966 KQLADQRKQLT
+966 KRKQLS
-977 SFFES
+977 SFYES
-982 FVKDRGPYVTM
+982 FVKDRGGYVTM
-993 IEFVNANKENFAHL
+993 LEFIRGNEENFNHL
-1007 TGDDKKSAEDLV
+1007 TGDDKTNANNLKAL
-1019 AILTDAWPV
+1019 LTDEWPID
-1028 ESMRAYGKLQKSVDS
+1028 SMRAYNKLKTAVES
-1043 ALKTLRNEYI
+1043 ALRTLRNDYI
-1053 QKIKDAYAQTYEQL
+1053 QKVMDAYTKAYEQL
-1067 VNLASYEGVD
+1067 KNLASNEGVD
-1077 TSIIETVEHAIT
+1077 TAIIETAEHAASS
-1089 IKTTTSNLDS
+1089 KTTTSNLDS
-1099 LKANVNTDIY
+1099 LKSNVNTDQY
-1109 YQNNVGKITAAKAA
+1109 YQINVDKISAEKAK
-1123 KAAASTPAA
+1123 KAAAKP
-1132 GAGSTSGSGTQ
+1132 GFGSGT
-1143 PSSTVS
+1143 SSVVS
-1149 GYGPQAGVAG
+1149 GYGGQSDRGQV
-1159 TALHEPKSATIN
+1159 LRQPKSVT
-1171 LRTRTTRILRN
+1171 LRLSTRTTRILRN

-1194 AQIMRHIDNN
+1194 SQIMRHIDNN

>member
-1 MILKDLYKKDITRDV
+1 MILKELYKKDITRDV

-28 TVRTEI
+28 TIHTEI

-51 SGIRDASASHNGIW
+51 SGVREASASHNGIW

-78 KYLNYCLKTE
+78 KYLNYCLKSE

-94 ERLAEEVKK
+94 ERLAEEVQK
-103 TSDELGNVT
+103 TADELGSVT
-112 PSEITDMRQ
+112 PSEVTDIRQ
-121 WLSVADIKTILF
+121 WLSVADVKTILF

-178 DEAGKFDAF
+178 DEAGKFEAF
-187 KEALA
+187 KAALA
-192 EEGFDWKLEAS
+192 EDCYDWELEAS

-211 FVLEKAQE
+211 YVLEQAQA

-247 EITLYIKG
+247 EITLYTKDKG
-255 KNPNFRLIFFVDEVS
+255 PNFRLIFFVDEVS

-366 EKKTALETQFKLPTG
+366 DKKTALETQFKLPTG

-410 NFVDLQYVDKEK
+410 SFVDLQYVDKEK

-441 DAQVGSLISFD
+441 DSQVGSLVSFD

-473 ALSVIDQYKDKV
+473 AISVIEQYKDND

-496 VCHMADSDKVVF
+496 ICHMADSDKVVF

-541 ESENIIRKE
+541 EGENIIRKE

-576 RVDDVFMADQIKSI
+576 RVDDVFMADQIKTI
-590 VESYFGAIP
+590 VESYVGAIP
-599 GKKPYYSRNASIGLK
+599 GKKSYYSRNASIGLK

-623 NAPDMWLQF
+623 NAPDMWIQF
-632 ILESDT
+632 ILESDV
-638 DQNTVA
+638 DQNTVI
-644 LQNENKQL
+644 LQNEPKQL
-652 VFYMDHLL
+652 IFYMDHLL
-660 RNNPIKE
+660 RNNPIKD

-691 ANEEFRSRASQ
+691 ANEEFRSRAAQ

-712 TILDGAVI
+712 TIIDGAII
-720 ISGQAVM
+720 ISGQTQL

-742 LGHLANLY
+742 LSHLGNLY
-750 PYAKYAHGGE
+750 PYAKHAHSNGL
-760 VPSSNSELAEK
+760 PSTNAELADA

-777 EEEYNAFNQM
+777 EEEYNAANPM
-787 SIPEEKLDEYLS
+787 SLPEEKLDEYLS

-812 SAFDAAPYGWA
+812 TAFDAAPYGWA

-851 PNVVATNIMSATS
+851 PNIVAQNIMSSTS

-874 PAELVRQFSTAW
+874 PAELVRQFTAAW
-886 DDILGKAGETHTT
+886 DDIFGNAGSQHSS
-899 DAFALFDKC
+899 DAFELFDKC
-908 KTDLTTGYIKNNRD
+908 KSALSDGYIRNNRT
-922 LYHKIEAYPFKEPL
+922 LYHQIESYPFKTSL
-936 YKLIEMQENWAA
+936 YTLIEKQETWAA
-948 NRDAVKFFNAV
+948 NRDAVKFFTAV
-959 LADHDEA
+959 IADREEAKALAD
-966 KQLADQRKQLT
+966 KRKQL
-977 SFFES
+977 SLFYES
-982 FVKDRGPYVTM
+982 FVKDRGGYVTM
-993 IEFVNANKENFAHL
+993 LEFIRGNEENFNHL
-1007 TGDDKKSAEDLV
+1007 TGDDKTNANNLKAL
-1019 AILTDAWPV
+1019 LTDEWPID
-1028 ESMRAYGKLQKSVDS
+1028 SMRAYNKLKTAVET
-1043 ALKTLRNEYI
+1043 ALKTLRNDYI
-1053 QKIKDAYAQTYEQL
+1053 QKVMDAYTKAYEQL
-1067 VNLASYEGVD
+1067 KNLASNEGVD
-1077 TSIIETVEHAIT
+1077 TAIIETAEHAASS
-1089 IKTTTSNLDS
+1089 KTTTSNLDS
-1099 LKANVNTDIY
+1099 LKSNVNTDQY
-1109 YQNNVGKITAAKAA
+1109 YQINVDKISAEKAK
-1123 KAAASTPAA
+1123 KAAAML
-1132 GAGSTSGSGTQ
+1132 GFDSGT
-1143 PSSTVS
+1143 SSVVS
-1149 GYGPQAGVAG
+1149 GYGGQSGNGGV
-1159 TALHEPKSATIN
+1159 TVLQQPKSRT
-1171 LRTRTTRILRN
+1171 LRLSTRTTRILRN

-1194 AQIMRHIDNN
+1194 SQIMRHIDNN

>member
-1 MILKDLYKKDITRDV
+1 MILKELYKKDITRDV

-28 TVRTEI
+28 TIHTEI

-51 SGIRDASASHNGIW
+51 SGVREASASHNGIW

-78 KYLNYCLKTE
+78 KYLNYCLKSE

-94 ERLAEEVKK
+94 ERLAEEVQK
-103 TSDELGNVT
+103 TADELGNVT
-112 PSEITDMRQ
+112 PSEVTDIRQ
-121 WLSVADIKTILF
+121 WLSVADVKTILF

-178 DEAGKFDAF
+178 DEAGKFEAF
-187 KEALA
+187 KAALA
-192 EEGFDWKLEAS
+192 EDCYDWELEAS

-211 FVLEKAQE
+211 YVLEQAQA

-247 EITLYIKG
+247 EITLYTKDKG
-255 KNPNFRLIFFVDEVS
+255 PNFRLIFFVDEVS

-366 EKKTALETQFKLPTG
+366 DKKTALETQFKLPTG

-410 NFVDLQYVDKEK
+410 SFVDLQYVDKEK

-441 DAQVGSLISFD
+441 DSQVGSLVSFD

-473 ALSVIDQYKDKV
+473 AISVIEQYKDKA

-496 VCHMADSDKVVF
+496 ICHMADSDKVVF

-541 ESENIIRKE
+541 EGENIIRKE

-576 RVDDVFMADQIKSI
+576 RVDDVFMADQIKTI
-590 VESYFGAIP
+590 VESYVGAIP
-599 GKKPYYSRNASIGLK
+599 GKKSYYSRNASIGLK

-623 NAPDMWLQF
+623 NAPDMWIQF
-632 ILESDT
+632 ILESDV
-638 DQNTVA
+638 DQNTVI
-644 LQNENKQL
+644 LQNEPKQL
-652 VFYMDHLL
+652 IFYMDHLL
-660 RNNPIKE
+660 RNNPIKD

-691 ANEEFRSRASQ
+691 ANEEFRSRAAQ

-712 TILDGAVI
+712 TIIDGAII
-720 ISGQAVM
+720 ISGQTQL

-742 LGHLANLY
+742 LSHLGNLY
-750 PYAKYAHGGE
+750 PYAKNAHSNGL
-760 VPSSNSELAEK
+760 PSTNAELADA

-777 EEEYNAFNQM
+777 EEEYNAANPM
-787 SIPEEKLDEYLS
+787 SLPEEKLDEYLS

-812 SAFDAAPYGWA
+812 TAFDAAPYGWA

-851 PNVVATNIMSATS
+851 PNIVAQNIMSSTS

-874 PAELVRQFSTAW
+874 PAELVRQFTAAW
-886 DDILGKAGETHTT
+886 DDIFGNAGSQHSS
-899 DAFALFDKC
+899 DAFELFDKC
-908 KTDLTTGYIKNNRD
+908 KSALSDGYIRNNRT
-922 LYHKIEAYPFKEPL
+922 LYHQIESYPFKTSL
-936 YKLIEMQENWAA
+936 YTLIEKQETWAA
-948 NRDAVKFFNAV
+948 NRDAVKFFTAV
-959 LADHDEA
+959 IADREEAKALAD
-966 KQLADQRKQLT
+966 KRKQLS
-977 SFFES
+977 SFYES
-982 FVKDRGPYVTM
+982 FVKDRGGYVTM
-993 IEFVNANKENFAHL
+993 LEFIRGNEENFNHL
-1007 TGDDKKSAEDLV
+1007 TGDDKTNANNLKAL
-1019 AILTDAWPV
+1019 LTDEWPID
-1028 ESMRAYGKLQKSVDS
+1028 SMRAYNKLKTAVES
-1043 ALKTLRNEYI
+1043 ALRTLRDDYI
-1053 QKIKDAYAQTYEQL
+1053 QKVKDAYTKAYEEL
-1067 VNLASYEGVD
+1067 KNLASNEGVD
-1077 TSIIETVEHAIT
+1077 TAIIETAEHAASSKI
-1089 IKTTTSNLDS
+1089 TTSNLDS
-1099 LKANVNTDIY
+1099 LMSNVNTDQY
-1109 YQNNVGKITAAKAA
+1109 YQINVDKISAEKAK
-1123 KAAASTPAA
+1123 KAAAML
-1132 GAGSTSGSGTQ
+1132 GFGSGT
-1143 PSSTVS
+1143 SSVVS
-1149 GYGPQAGVAG
+1149 GYGGQSDRGQV
-1159 TALHEPKSATIN
+1159 LRQPKSVT
-1171 LRTRTTRILRN
+1171 LRLSTRTTRILRN

-1194 AQIMRHIDNN
+1194 SQIMRHVDNN

>member
-1 MILKDLYKKDITRDV
+1 MTMILKELYKKDITRDV

-40 QEIIQGLYDVI
+40 PEIIQGLYDVI
-51 SGIRDASASHNGIW
+51 SGVRDANASHNGIW

-78 KYLNYCLKTE
+78 KYLNYCLRGE

-94 ERLAEEVKK
+94 ERLSEEVQK
-103 TSDELGNVT
+103 TADELGNVT

-121 WLSVADIKTILF
+121 WLSTADVKTILF

-139 NANTAGKNTFVEV
+139 NANTAGRNTFVEV

-178 DEAGKFDAF
+178 DEAGKFEAF
-187 KEALA
+187 KAALE
-192 EEGFDWKLEAS
+192 EEGFDWSLQAS

-211 FVLEKAQE
+211 MVLEKAQE
-219 QLPSLSI
+219 QLPSLST

-247 EITLYIKG
+247 EILLYIKDKG
-255 KNPNFRLIFFVDEVS
+255 PNFRLIFFVDEVS

-355 TGEMELNKLYN
+355 NGEMALNELYKS
-366 EKKTALETQFKLPTG
+366 KKTALETQFKLPTG
-381 YNAYTSQED
+381 YNAYSSQED
-390 FTDFYPFVPYQFK
+390 FADFYPFVPYQFK

-410 NFVDLQYVDKEK
+410 SFVDLQYVDKEK

-441 DAQVGSLISFD
+441 DAQVGSLVSFD

-473 ALSVIDQYKDKV
+473 ALSVIDQHKDKV

-513 NIVNLM
+513 NIVTLM
-519 TAKVDEDLLPLK
+519 TAKLDEDLLPLK

-541 ESENIIRKE
+541 EGENIIRKE

-576 RVDDVFMADQIKSI
+576 KVDDVFMADQIKSI

-599 GKKPYYSRNASIGLK
+599 GRKPYFTRNASIGLK

-623 NAPDMWLQF
+623 NAPDMWIQF
-632 ILESDT
+632 ILESDV
-638 DQNTVA
+638 DQSTVA
-644 LQNENKQL
+644 LQNDQKTL
-652 VFYMDHLL
+652 IFYMDHIL

-667 ELYRYCQTQK
+667 DLYRYCQTQK

-691 ANEEFRSRASQ
+691 ANEEFRSRAAQ

-712 TILDGAVI
+712 SILDGAAI
-720 ISGQAVM
+720 ISGQSTM

-736 RLDSAI
+736 RLESAI
-742 LGHLANLY
+742 QGHLANIY
-750 PYAKYAHGGE
+750 QYAKYAAGSD
-760 VPSSNSELAEK
+760 VPTSNADLADK

-777 EEEYNAFNQM
+777 EDEYNSFNQM
-787 SIPEEKLDEYLS
+787 SLPEEKLDEYLG

-804 TRDVAKIV
+804 TRDVSKIV
-812 SAFDAAPYGWA
+812 ATFEGSPYGWA

-851 PNVVATNIMSATS
+851 PTVVASNIMSATS

-874 PAELVRQFSTAW
+874 PADLVRQFTTVW
-886 DDILGKAGETHTT
+886 DDIFGNAGSQHSN
-899 DAFALFDKC
+899 DAFELFDKC
-908 KTDLTTGYIKNNRD
+908 KTALTNNYIKNNRD
-922 LYHKIEAYPFKEPL
+922 LYHQIESYPFKASL
-936 YKLIEMQENWAA
+936 YTLIEKQEAWSL

-959 LADHDEA
+959 IADHDEA
-966 KQLADQRKQLT
+966 KTLADKRKQLQQ
-977 SFFES
+977 FYES

-993 IEFVNANKENFAHL
+993 VEFINNNSDNFSHL
-1007 TGDDKKSAEDLV
+1007 TGDDKASADNLKV
-1019 AILTDAWPV
+1019 LLTDEWPID
-1028 ESMRAYGKLQKSVDS
+1028 SMRAYNNLKKAVES
-1043 ALKTLRNEYI
+1043 ALKTIRDQYV
-1053 QKIKDAYAQTYEQL
+1053 KAVKDAYTETYNKL
-1067 VNLASYEGVD
+1067 VELATYEGVD
-1077 TSIIETVEHAIT
+1077 TSVIETADRASST
-1089 IKTTTSNLDS
+1089 KTTTTNLDS
-1099 LKANVNTDIY
+1099 LKANVNTDLY
-1109 YQNNVGKITAAKAA
+1109 YQANVAKISAEKAKKAA
-1123 KAAASTPAA
+1123 LS
-1132 GAGSTSGSGTQ
+1132 GGSGLGT
-1143 PSSTVS
+1143 SVIVD
-1149 GYGPQAGVAG
+1149 GYGGNGGNNGGQVVQ
-1159 TALHEPKSATIN
+1159 EPKSRTIH
-1171 LRTRTTRILRN
+1171 LKTTTTRILRN
-1182 SADVDAYLENLK
+1182 SSDVDAYLDGLRT
-1194 AQIMRHIDNN
+1194 QIMRHIDNG
-1204 EEVTIL
+1204 EELTIL

>member
-1 MILKDLYKKDITRDV
+1 MILKELYKKDITRDV

-28 TVRTEI
+28 TIHTEI

-51 SGIRDASASHNGIW
+51 SGVREASASHNGIW

-78 KYLNYCLKTE
+78 KYLNYCLKSE

-94 ERLAEEVKK
+94 ERLAEEVQK
-103 TSDELGNVT
+103 TADELGNVT
-112 PSEITDMRQ
+112 PSEVTDIRQ
-121 WLSVADIKTILF
+121 WLSVADVKTILF

-178 DEAGKFDAF
+178 DEAGKFEAF
-187 KEALA
+187 KAALA
-192 EEGFDWKLEAS
+192 EDCYDWELEAS

-211 FVLEKAQE
+211 YVLEQAQA

-247 EITLYIKG
+247 EITLYTKDKG
-255 KNPNFRLIFFVDEVS
+255 PNFRLIFFVDEVS

-366 EKKTALETQFKLPTG
+366 DKKTALETQFKLPTG

-410 NFVDLQYVDKEK
+410 SFVDLQYVDKEK

-441 DAQVGSLISFD
+441 DSQVGSLVSFD

-473 ALSVIDQYKDKV
+473 AISVIEQYKDKA

-496 VCHMADSDKVVF
+496 ICHMADSDKVVF

-541 ESENIIRKE
+541 EGENIIRKE

-576 RVDDVFMADQIKSI
+576 RVDDVFMADQIKTI
-590 VESYFGAIP
+590 VESYVGAIP
-599 GKKPYYSRNASIGLK
+599 GKKSYYSRNASIGLK

-623 NAPDMWLQF
+623 NAPDMWIQF
-632 ILESDT
+632 ILESDV
-638 DQNTVA
+638 DQNTVI
-644 LQNENKQL
+644 LQNEPKQL
-652 VFYMDHLL
+652 IFYMDHLL
-660 RNNPIKE
+660 RNNPIKD

-691 ANEEFRSRASQ
+691 ANEEFRSRAAQ
-702 AKKAINEAFK
+702 AKKVINEAFK
-712 TILDGAVI
+712 TIIDGAII
-720 ISGQAVM
+720 ISGQTQL

-742 LGHLANLY
+742 LSHLGNLY
-750 PYAKYAHGGE
+750 PYAKYAHSNGL
-760 VPSSNSELAEK
+760 PSTNAELADA

-777 EEEYNAFNQM
+777 EEEYNAANPM
-787 SIPEEKLDEYLS
+787 SLPEEKLDEYLS

-812 SAFDAAPYGWA
+812 TAFDAAPYGWA

-851 PNVVATNIMSATS
+851 PNIVAQNIMSSTS

-874 PAELVRQFSTAW
+874 PAELVRQFTAAW
-886 DDILGKAGETHTT
+886 DDIFGNAGSQHSS
-899 DAFALFDKC
+899 DAFELFDKC
-908 KTDLTTGYIKNNRD
+908 KSALSDGYIRNNRT
-922 LYHKIEAYPFKEPL
+922 LYHQIESYPFKTSL
-936 YKLIEMQENWAA
+936 YTLIEKQETWAA
-948 NRDAVKFFNAV
+948 NRDAVKFFTAV
-959 LADHDEA
+959 IADREEAKALAD
-966 KQLADQRKQLT
+966 KRKQLS
-977 SFFES
+977 SFYES
-982 FVKDRGPYVTM
+982 FVKDRGGYVTM
-993 IEFVNANKENFAHL
+993 LEFIRGNEENFNHL
-1007 TGDDKKSAEDLV
+1007 TGDDKTNANNLKAL
-1019 AILTDAWPV
+1019 LTDEWPID
-1028 ESMRAYGKLQKSVDS
+1028 SMRAYNKLKTAVES
-1043 ALKTLRNEYI
+1043 ALRTLRDDYI
-1053 QKIKDAYAQTYEQL
+1053 QKVKDAYTKAYEEL
-1067 VNLASYEGVD
+1067 KNLASNEGVD
-1077 TSIIETVEHAIT
+1077 TAIIETAEHAASSKI
-1089 IKTTTSNLDS
+1089 TTSNLDS
-1099 LKANVNTDIY
+1099 LMSNVNTDQY
-1109 YQNNVGKITAAKAA
+1109 YQINVDKISAEKAK
-1123 KAAASTPAA
+1123 KAAAML
-1132 GAGSTSGSGTQ
+1132 GFGSGT
-1143 PSSTVS
+1143 SSVVS
-1149 GYGPQAGVAG
+1149 GYGGQSDRGQV
-1159 TALHEPKSATIN
+1159 LRQPKSVT
-1171 LRTRTTRILRN
+1171 LRLSTRTTRILRN

-1194 AQIMRHIDNN
+1194 SQIMRHIDNN

>member
-1 MILKDLYKKDITRDV
+1 MILKELYKKDITRDV

-28 TVRTEI
+28 TIHTEI

-51 SGIRDASASHNGIW
+51 SGVREASASHNGIW

-78 KYLNYCLKTE
+78 KYLNYCLKSE

-94 ERLAEEVKK
+94 ERLAEEVQK
-103 TSDELGNVT
+103 TADELGNVT
-112 PSEITDMRQ
+112 PSEVTDIRQ
-121 WLSVADIKTILF
+121 WLSVADVKTILF

-178 DEAGKFDAF
+178 DEAGKFEAF
-187 KEALA
+187 KAALA
-192 EEGFDWKLEAS
+192 EDCYDWELEAS

-211 FVLEKAQE
+211 YVLEQAQA

-247 EITLYIKG
+247 EITLYTKDKG
-255 KNPNFRLIFFVDEVS
+255 PNFRLIFFVDEVS

-366 EKKTALETQFKLPTG
+366 DKKTALETQFKLPTG

-410 NFVDLQYVDKEK
+410 SFVDLQYVDKEK

-441 DAQVGSLISFD
+441 DSQVGSLVSFD

-473 ALSVIDQYKDKV
+473 AISVIEQYKDKA

-496 VCHMADSDKVVF
+496 ICHMADSDKVVF

-576 RVDDVFMADQIKSI
+576 RVDDVFMADQIKTI
-590 VESYFGAIP
+590 VESYVGAIP
-599 GKKPYYSRNASIGLK
+599 GKKSYYSRNASIGLK

-623 NAPDMWLQF
+623 NAPDMWIQF
-632 ILESDT
+632 ILESDV
-638 DQNTVA
+638 DQNTVI
-644 LQNENKQL
+644 LQNEPKQL
-652 VFYMDHLL
+652 IFYMDHLL
-660 RNNPIKE
+660 RNNPIKD

-691 ANEEFRSRASQ
+691 ANEEFRSRAAQ

-712 TILDGAVI
+712 TIIDGAII
-720 ISGQAVM
+720 ISGQTQL

-742 LGHLANLY
+742 LSHLGNLY
-750 PYAKYAHGGE
+750 PYAKNAHSNGL
-760 VPSSNSELAEK
+760 PSTNAELADA

-777 EEEYNAFNQM
+777 EEEYNAANPM
-787 SIPEEKLDEYLS
+787 SLPEEKLDEYLS

-812 SAFDAAPYGWA
+812 TAFDAAPYGWA

-851 PNVVATNIMSATS
+851 PNIVAQNIMSSTS

-874 PAELVRQFSTAW
+874 PAELVRQFTAAW
-886 DDILGKAGETHTT
+886 DDIFGNAGSQHSS
-899 DAFALFDKC
+899 DAFELFDKC
-908 KTDLTTGYIKNNRD
+908 KSALSDGYIRNNRT
-922 LYHKIEAYPFKEPL
+922 LYHQIESYPFKTSL
-936 YKLIEMQENWAA
+936 YTLIEKQETWAA
-948 NRDAVKFFNAV
+948 NRDAVKFFTAV
-959 LADHDEA
+959 IADREEAKALAD
-966 KQLADQRKQLT
+966 KRKQLS
-977 SFFES
+977 SFYES
-982 FVKDRGPYVTM
+982 FVKDRGGYVTM
-993 IEFVNANKENFAHL
+993 LEFIRGNEENFNHL
-1007 TGDDKKSAEDLV
+1007 TGDDKTNANNLKAL
-1019 AILTDAWPV
+1019 LTDEWPID
-1028 ESMRAYGKLQKSVDS
+1028 SMRAYNKLKTAVES
-1043 ALKTLRNEYI
+1043 ALRTLRDDYI
-1053 QKIKDAYAQTYEQL
+1053 QKVKDAYTKAYEEL
-1067 VNLASYEGVD
+1067 KNLASNEGVD
-1077 TSIIETVEHAIT
+1077 TAIIETAEHAASSKI
-1089 IKTTTSNLDS
+1089 TTSNLDS
-1099 LKANVNTDIY
+1099 LMSNVNTDQY
-1109 YQNNVGKITAAKAA
+1109 YQINVDKISAEKAK
-1123 KAAASTPAA
+1123 KAAAML
-1132 GAGSTSGSGTQ
+1132 GFGSGT
-1143 PSSTVS
+1143 SSVVS
-1149 GYGPQAGVAG
+1149 GYGGQSDRGQV
-1159 TALHEPKSATIN
+1159 LRQPKSVT
-1171 LRTRTTRILRN
+1171 LRLSTRTTRILRN

-1194 AQIMRHIDNN
+1194 SQIMRHVDNN

>member
-1 MILKDLYKKDITRDV
+1 MILKELYKKDITRDV

-28 TVRTEI
+28 TIHTEI

-51 SGIRDASASHNGIW
+51 SGVREASASHNGIW

-78 KYLNYCLKTE
+78 KYLNYCLKSE

-94 ERLAEEVKK
+94 ERLAEEVQK
-103 TSDELGNVT
+103 TADELGNVT
-112 PSEITDMRQ
+112 PSEVTDIRQ
-121 WLSVADIKTILF
+121 WLSVADVKTILF

-178 DEAGKFDAF
+178 DEAGKFEAF
-187 KEALA
+187 KAALA
-192 EEGFDWKLEAS
+192 EDCYDWELEAS

-211 FVLEKAQE
+211 YVLEQAQA

-238 VISVEKLKN
+238 VISVEKFKN
-247 EITLYIKG
+247 EITLYTKDKG
-255 KNPNFRLIFFVDEVS
+255 PNFRLIFFVDEVS

-366 EKKTALETQFKLPTG
+366 DKKTALETQFKLPTG

-410 NFVDLQYVDKEK
+410 SFVDLQYVDKEK

-441 DAQVGSLISFD
+441 DSQVGSLVSFD

-473 ALSVIDQYKDKV
+473 AISVIEQYKDKA

-496 VCHMADSDKVVF
+496 ICHMADSDKVVF

-541 ESENIIRKE
+541 EGENIIRKE

-576 RVDDVFMADQIKSI
+576 RVDDVFMADQIKTI
-590 VESYFGAIP
+590 VESYVGAIP
-599 GKKPYYSRNASIGLK
+599 GKKSYYSRNASIGLK

-623 NAPDMWLQF
+623 NAPDMWIQF
-632 ILESDT
+632 ILESDV
-638 DQNTVA
+638 DQNTVI
-644 LQNENKQL
+644 LQNEPKQL
-652 VFYMDHLL
+652 IFYMDHLL
-660 RNNPIKE
+660 RNNPIKD

-691 ANEEFRSRASQ
+691 ANEEFRSRAAQ

-712 TILDGAVI
+712 TIIDGAII
-720 ISGQAVM
+720 ISGQTQL

-742 LGHLANLY
+742 LSHLGNLY
-750 PYAKYAHGGE
+750 PYAKNAHSNGL
-760 VPSSNSELAEK
+760 PSTNAELADA

-777 EEEYNAFNQM
+777 EEEYNAANPM
-787 SIPEEKLDEYLS
+787 SLPEEKLDEYLS

-812 SAFDAAPYGWA
+812 TAFDAAPYGWA

-851 PNVVATNIMSATS
+851 PNIVAQNIMSSTS

-874 PAELVRQFSTAW
+874 PAELVRQFTAAW
-886 DDILGKAGETHTT
+886 DDIFGNAGSQHSS
-899 DAFALFDKC
+899 DAFELFDKC
-908 KTDLTTGYIKNNRD
+908 KSALSDGYIRNNRT
-922 LYHKIEAYPFKEPL
+922 LYHQIESYPFKTSL
-936 YKLIEMQENWAA
+936 YTLIEKQETWAA
-948 NRDAVKFFNAV
+948 NRDAVKFFTAV
-959 LADHDEA
+959 IADREEAKALAD
-966 KQLADQRKQLT
+966 KRKQLS
-977 SFFES
+977 SFYES
-982 FVKDRGPYVTM
+982 FVKDRGGYVTM
-993 IEFVNANKENFAHL
+993 LEFIRGNEENFNHL
-1007 TGDDKKSAEDLV
+1007 TGDDKTNANNLKAL
-1019 AILTDAWPV
+1019 LTDEWPID
-1028 ESMRAYGKLQKSVDS
+1028 SMRAYNKLKTAVES
-1043 ALKTLRNEYI
+1043 ALRTLRDDYI
-1053 QKIKDAYAQTYEQL
+1053 QKVKDAYTKAYEEL
-1067 VNLASYEGVD
+1067 KNLASNEGVD
-1077 TSIIETVEHAIT
+1077 TAIIETAEHAASSKI
-1089 IKTTTSNLDS
+1089 TTSNLDS
-1099 LKANVNTDIY
+1099 LMSNVNTDQY
-1109 YQNNVGKITAAKAA
+1109 YQINVDKISAEKAK
-1123 KAAASTPAA
+1123 KAAAML
-1132 GAGSTSGSGTQ
+1132 GFGSGT
-1143 PSSTVS
+1143 SSVVS
-1149 GYGPQAGVAG
+1149 GYGGQSDRGQV
-1159 TALHEPKSATIN
+1159 LRQPKSVT
-1171 LRTRTTRILRN
+1171 LRLSTRTTRILRN

-1194 AQIMRHIDNN
+1194 SQIMRHVDNN

>member
-40 QEIIQGLYDVI
+40 PEIIQGLYDVI

-78 KYLNYCLKTE
+78 KYLNYCLKSE

-94 ERLAEEVKK
+94 ERLAEEVQK
-103 TSDELGNVT
+103 TSGELGNVT
-112 PSEITDMRQ
+112 PTEITDIRQ
-121 WLSVADIKTILF
+121 WLSVADVRTILF

-139 NANTAGKNTFVEV
+139 NANTSGKNTFVEA
-152 FWNEFNKFRGY
+152 FWSEFNKFRGY
-163 NQFNLSLAQYLEKPL
+163 NQFNLSIAQYLEKPL
-178 DEAGKFDAF
+178 DEAGKFDSF
-187 KEALA
+187 KAALA
-192 EEGFDWKLEAS
+192 EEGYDWALEANDLTQYELDKVL
-203 DLAQTELD
+203 DLA
-211 FVLEKAQE
+211 KAQ
-219 QLPSLSI
+219 LPTLSI
-226 DSIRERIVKNDF
+226 DSVRERIVKNDF
-238 VISVEKLKN
+238 VISVEKFKN
-247 EITLYIKG
+247 EIQLYLKDKG
-255 KNPNFRLIFFVDEVS
+255 PNFRLVFFVDEVS

-333 QVKLGNTTP
+333 QVKLGNTSP
-342 EYITKVRLLEKNG
+342 AYITKVRILEKNG
-355 TGEMELNKLYN
+355 NGEMELSKLYN
-366 EKKTALETQFKLPTG
+366 GNKTALATQFKLPTG
-381 YNAYTSQED
+381 YDAYSSQED

-410 NFVDLQYVDKEK
+410 NFVNLQYVDKEK

-441 DAQVGSLISFD
+441 DAQVGSLVSFD

-473 ALSVIDQYKDKV
+473 ALGVIEHYKDKL

-496 VCHMADSDKVVF
+496 ICHMADSDKVIF
-508 PATIE
+508 PATVE

-531 EKVVDVLEYL
+531 EKIVAVLDYL

-550 KSDKGI
+550 KDDKGI

-565 EREVALLISNQ
+565 EREVALLIANQ
-576 RVDDVFMADQIKSI
+576 KVDDVFMADQIKSI

-599 GKKPYYSRNASIGLK
+599 GKKPYYSRNASIGLR

-632 ILESDT
+632 ILESDA

-644 LQNENKQL
+644 LQNEPKQL
-652 VFYMDHLL
+652 IFYMDHLL

-667 ELYRYCQTQK
+667 DLYRYCQTQK
-677 YLAEA
+677 YLQESA
-682 NTGNAARAK
+682 NIGNAARVK
-691 ANEEFRSRASQ
+691 ANTEFRSRANQ
-702 AKKAINEAFK
+702 TGKAISEAFK
-712 TILDGAVI
+712 GILDSAVI
-720 ISGQAVM
+720 ISGMSQLS
-727 TGMTNRGKD
+727 GISNHGRE

-742 LGHLANLY
+742 LSHLGKLY
-750 PYAKYAHGGE
+750 PFAKYTQGSG
-760 VPSSNSELAEK
+760 VPTTNADLLEK
-771 IRRPIG
+771 IRRPIA
-777 EEEYNAFNQM
+777 EDEYNAFNPM
-787 SIPEEKLDEYLS
+787 SLPEEKLDEYLS

-812 SAFDAAPYGWA
+812 AEFEGVPYGWA

-835 RRRKWAFSFN
+835 RRRKWTFSYN

-851 PNVVATNIMSATS
+851 PAVVASNIMSATS

-874 PAELVRQFSTAW
+874 PAELVRQFTAAW
-886 DDILGKAGETHTT
+886 DDIFGNAGSRHSS
-899 DAFALFDKC
+899 DAFEIFDKC
-908 KTDLTTGYIKNNRD
+908 KTALDDNLRNNRQ
-922 LYHKIEAYPFKEPL
+922 LYHKIETYPFKSSLHE
-936 YKLIEMQENWAA
+936 LIGLQEVWAA
-948 NRDAVKFFNAV
+948 NRDAVKFFEAV
-959 LADHDEA
+959 ITDRDSA
-966 KQLADQRKQLT
+966 KELNDRRKQLNQ
-977 SFFES
+977 
-982 FVKDRGPYVTM
+982 FVENFVEDRGGYVTM
-993 IEFVNANKENFAHL
+993 VEFIRANSENFNHL
-1007 TGDDKKSAEDLV
+1007 TGNDRTGADNLKALVTDEWPLDK
-1019 AILTDAWPV
+1019 
-1028 ESMRAYGKLQKSVDS
+1028 MRAYNSLKRAVESALNTIRDEYVRKVKEAYFETYGKL
-1043 ALKTLRNEYI
+1043 AE
-1053 QKIKDAYAQTYEQL
+1053 
-1067 VNLASYEGVD
+1067 LAANEGVD
-1077 TSIIETVEHAIT
+1077 TGVIEPADRASSP
-1089 IKTTTSNLDS
+1089 KTATSNLDS
-1099 LKANVNTDIY
+1099 LEANVNTDQY
-1109 YQNNVGKITAAKAA
+1109 YEANVTRILAEKAR
-1123 KAAASTPAA
+1123 AAARTEDKD
-1132 GAGSTSGSGTQ
+1132 TSKHVGGEREK
-1143 PSSTVS
+1143 
-1149 GYGPQAGVAG
+1149 GIENGDDLALQARSIRLK
-1159 TALHEPKSATIN
+1159 TT
-1171 LRTRTTRILRN
+1171 TTRILRN
-1182 SADVDAYLENLK
+1182 EADVDAYLDGLRK
-1194 AQIMRHIDNN
+1194 QIMHHIDRA

>member
-1 MILKDLYKKDITRDV
+1 MILKELYKKDITRDV

-28 TVRTEI
+28 TIHTEI

-51 SGIRDASASHNGIW
+51 SGVREASASHNGIW

-78 KYLNYCLKTE
+78 KYLNYCLKSE

-94 ERLAEEVKK
+94 ERLAEEVQK
-103 TSDELGNVT
+103 TADELGNVT
-112 PSEITDMRQ
+112 PSEVTDIRQ
-121 WLSVADIKTILF
+121 WLSVADVKTILF

-178 DEAGKFDAF
+178 DEAGKFEAF
-187 KEALA
+187 KAALA
-192 EEGFDWKLEAS
+192 EDCYDWELEAS

-211 FVLEKAQE
+211 YVLEQAQA

-247 EITLYIKG
+247 EITLYTKDKG
-255 KNPNFRLIFFVDEVS
+255 PNFRLIFFVDEVS

-366 EKKTALETQFKLPTG
+366 DKKTALETQFKLPTG

-410 NFVDLQYVDKEK
+410 SFVDLQYVDKEK

-441 DAQVGSLISFD
+441 DSQVGSLVSFD

-473 ALSVIDQYKDKV
+473 AISVIEQYKDKA

-496 VCHMADSDKVVF
+496 ICHMADSDKVVF

-541 ESENIIRKE
+541 EGENIIRKE

-576 RVDDVFMADQIKSI
+576 RVDDVFMADQIKTI
-590 VESYFGAIP
+590 VESYVGAIP
-599 GKKPYYSRNASIGLK
+599 GKKSYYSRNASIGLK

-623 NAPDMWLQF
+623 NAPDMWIQF
-632 ILESDT
+632 ILESDV
-638 DQNTVA
+638 DQNTVI
-644 LQNENKQL
+644 LQNEPKQL
-652 VFYMDHLL
+652 IFYMDHLL
-660 RNNPIKE
+660 RNNPIKD

-691 ANEEFRSRASQ
+691 ANEEFRSRAAQ

-712 TILDGAVI
+712 TIIDGAII
-720 ISGQAVM
+720 ISGQTQL

-742 LGHLANLY
+742 LSHLDNLY
-750 PYAKYAHGGE
+750 PYAKHAHSNGL
-760 VPSSNSELAEK
+760 PSTNAELADA

-777 EEEYNAFNQM
+777 EEEYNAANPM
-787 SIPEEKLDEYLS
+787 SLPEEKLDEYLS

-812 SAFDAAPYGWA
+812 TAFDAAPYGWA

-851 PNVVATNIMSATS
+851 PNIVAQNIMSSTS

-874 PAELVRQFSTAW
+874 PAELVRQFTAAW
-886 DDILGKAGETHTT
+886 DDIFGNAGSQHSS
-899 DAFALFDKC
+899 DAFELFDKC
-908 KTDLTTGYIKNNRD
+908 KSALSDGYIRNNRTF
-922 LYHKIEAYPFKEPL
+922 YHQIESYPFKTSL
-936 YKLIEMQENWAA
+936 YTLIEKQETWAA
-948 NRDAVKFFNAV
+948 NRDAVKFFTAV
-959 LADHDEA
+959 IADREEAKALAD
-966 KQLADQRKQLT
+966 KRKQLS
-977 SFFES
+977 SFYES
-982 FVKDRGPYVTM
+982 FVKDRGGYVTM
-993 IEFVNANKENFAHL
+993 LEFIRGNEENFNHL
-1007 TGDDKKSAEDLV
+1007 TGDDKTNANNLKAL
-1019 AILTDAWPV
+1019 LTDEWPID
-1028 ESMRAYGKLQKSVDS
+1028 SMRAYNKLKTAVET
-1043 ALKTLRNEYI
+1043 ALKTLRNDYI
-1053 QKIKDAYAQTYEQL
+1053 QKVMDAYTKAYEQL
-1067 VNLASYEGVD
+1067 KNLASNEGVD
-1077 TSIIETVEHAIT
+1077 TAIIETAEHAASS
-1089 IKTTTSNLDS
+1089 KTTTSNLDS
-1099 LKANVNTDIY
+1099 LKSNVNTDQY
-1109 YQNNVGKITAAKAA
+1109 YQINVDKISAEKAK
-1123 KAAASTPAA
+1123 KAAAML
-1132 GAGSTSGSGTQ
+1132 GFGSGT
-1143 PSSTVS
+1143 SSVVS
-1149 GYGPQAGVAG
+1149 GYGGQSGNGGV
-1159 TALHEPKSATIN
+1159 TVLQQPKSRT
-1171 LRTRTTRILRN
+1171 LRLSTRTTRILRN

-1194 AQIMRHIDNN
+1194 SQIMRHIDNN

>member
-1 MILKDLYKKDITRDV
+1 MILKELYKKDITRDV

-40 QEIIQGLYDVI
+40 QEIIHGLYDVI
-51 SGIRDASASHNGIW
+51 SGVREATASHNGIW

-78 KYLNYCLKTE
+78 KYLNYCLKSE
-88 YGKRAL
+88 YCKRAF
-94 ERLAEEVKK
+94 ERLAEEVQK
-103 TSDELGNVT
+103 TADKLGNVT
-112 PSEITDMRQ
+112 PLDITDIRQ
-121 WLSVADIKTILF
+121 WLSIADVKTILF

-139 NANTAGKNTFVEV
+139 NANTVGKNTFVEV

-187 KEALA
+187 KAALA
-192 EEGFDWKLEAS
+192 KDGFDWSLEAS
-203 DLAQTELD
+203 DLSQTELD
-211 FVLEKAQE
+211 YVLKQAQA
-219 QLPSLSI
+219 QLPSLSV

-247 EITLYIKG
+247 EITLYTKG
-255 KNPNFRLIFFVDEVS
+255 KDDNFRLIFFVDEVS

-292 ASEGKVWV
+292 ASKGKVWV

-410 NFVDLQYVDKEK
+410 SFVDLQYVDKEK

-435 AAKNCM
+435 AAKKCM
-441 DAQVGSLISFD
+441 DSQVGSLVSFD

-473 ALSVIDQYKDKV
+473 AISVIEQYKDKA

-541 ESENIIRKE
+541 EGENIIRKE

-576 RVDDVFMADQIKSI
+576 RVDDVFMADQIKTI
-590 VESYFGAIP
+590 VESYVGAIP

-623 NAPDMWLQF
+623 NAPDMWIQF
-632 ILESDT
+632 ILESDV
-638 DQNTVA
+638 DQNTVT
-644 LQNENKQL
+644 LQNEPKQL
-652 VFYMDHLL
+652 IFYMDHLL
-660 RNNPIKE
+660 RNNSIKD

-691 ANEEFRSRASQ
+691 ANEEFRSRAAQ
-702 AKKAINEAFK
+702 AKKSINEAFK
-712 TILDGAVI
+712 TIIDGAII
-720 ISGQAVM
+720 ISGQTQL

-742 LGHLANLY
+742 ISHLGNLY
-750 PYAKYAHGGE
+750 PYAKYAHGNGL
-760 VPSSNSELAEK
+760 PSTNAELAEK

-777 EEEYNAFNQM
+777 DEEYNSLNQM
-787 SIPEEKLDEYLS
+787 SLPEEKLDEYLS

-804 TRDVAKIV
+804 TRDVARIV
-812 SAFDAAPYGWA
+812 TAFDAAPYGWA
-823 KVPTIYFLNELV
+823 KVSTIYFLNELV

-851 PNVVATNIMSATS
+851 PNIVAQNIMSSTS

-874 PAELVRQFSTAW
+874 PADLVRQFTAAW
-886 DDILGKAGETHTT
+886 DDIFGNAGSQHSS
-899 DAFALFDKC
+899 DAFELFDMC
-908 KTDLTTGYIKNNRD
+908 KSALTDGFIKNNRT
-922 LYHKIEAYPFKEPL
+922 LYHQIESYPFKTFL
-936 YKLIEMQENWAA
+936 YSLIEKQESWAA
-948 NRDAVKFFNAV
+948 NRDAVKFFTAV
-959 LADHDEA
+959 IADREEAKALAD
-966 KQLADQRKQLT
+966 KRKQLS
-977 SFFES
+977 SFYES
-982 FVKDRGPYVTM
+982 FVKDRGGYVTM
-993 IEFVNANKENFAHL
+993 IEFIRNNEENFNHL
-1007 TGDDKKSAEDLV
+1007 TGDDKTNADNLKALLKDE
-1019 AILTDAWPV
+1019 WPID
-1028 ESMRAYGKLQKSVDS
+1028 SMRAYNKLKTAVES
-1043 ALKTLRNEYI
+1043 ALKALRDDYI
-1053 QKIKDAYAQTYEQL
+1053 QKVKDSYTKAYEEL
-1067 VNLASYEGVD
+1067 KKLASYEGVD
-1077 TSIIETVEHAIT
+1077 TAIIETAEHAASSKI
-1089 IKTTTSNLDS
+1089 ITSNLDS
-1099 LKANVNTDIY
+1099 LKSNANTDQY
-1109 YQNNVGKITAAKAA
+1109 YKTNVDRISTEKARKTLATKVGPDNPTKIVDSYDDKGK
-1123 KAAASTPAA
+1123 
-1132 GAGSTSGSGTQ
+1132 GDGGSTLQ
-1143 PSSTVS
+1143 M
-1149 GYGPQAGVAG
+1149 
-1159 TALHEPKSATIN
+1159 PKLKTIS
-1171 LRTRTTRILRN
+1171 LSTRTTRILRN

-1194 AQIMRHIDNN
+1194 SQIMRHIDNN

>member
-1 MILKDLYKKDITRDV
+1 MILKELYKKDITRDV

-28 TVRTEI
+28 TIHTEI

-51 SGIRDASASHNGIW
+51 SGVREASASHNGIW

-78 KYLNYCLKTE
+78 KYLNYCLKSE

-94 ERLAEEVKK
+94 ERLAEEVQK
-103 TSDELGNVT
+103 TADELGNVT
-112 PSEITDMRQ
+112 PSEVTDIRQ
-121 WLSVADIKTILF
+121 WLSVADVKTILF

-178 DEAGKFDAF
+178 DEAGKFEAF
-187 KEALA
+187 KAALA
-192 EEGFDWKLEAS
+192 EDCYDWELEAS

-211 FVLEKAQE
+211 YVLEQAQA

-247 EITLYIKG
+247 EITLYTKDKG
-255 KNPNFRLIFFVDEVS
+255 PNFRLIFFVDEVS

-300 ACTAQQSLSE
+300 ACTAQQSLGE

-366 EKKTALETQFKLPTG
+366 DKKTALETQFKLPTG

-410 NFVDLQYVDKEK
+410 SFVDLQYVDKEK

-441 DAQVGSLISFD
+441 DSQVGSLVSFD

-473 ALSVIDQYKDKV
+473 AISVIEQYKDKA

-496 VCHMADSDKVVF
+496 ICHMADSDKVVF

-541 ESENIIRKE
+541 EGENIIRKE

-576 RVDDVFMADQIKSI
+576 RVDDVFMADQIKTI
-590 VESYFGAIP
+590 VESYVGAIP
-599 GKKPYYSRNASIGLK
+599 GKKSYYSRNASIGLK

-623 NAPDMWLQF
+623 NAPDMWIQF
-632 ILESDT
+632 ILESDV
-638 DQNTVA
+638 DQNTVI
-644 LQNENKQL
+644 LQNEPKQL
-652 VFYMDHLL
+652 IFYMDHLL
-660 RNNPIKE
+660 RNNPIKD

-691 ANEEFRSRASQ
+691 ANEEFRSRAAQ

-712 TILDGAVI
+712 TIIDGAII
-720 ISGQAVM
+720 ISGQTQL

-742 LGHLANLY
+742 LSHLGNLY
-750 PYAKYAHGGE
+750 PYAKYAHSNGL
-760 VPSSNSELAEK
+760 PSTNAELADA

-777 EEEYNAFNQM
+777 EEEYNAANPM
-787 SIPEEKLDEYLS
+787 SLPEEKLDEYLS

-812 SAFDAAPYGWA
+812 TAFDAAPYGWA

-851 PNVVATNIMSATS
+851 PNIVAQNIMSSTS

-874 PAELVRQFSTAW
+874 PAELVRQFTAAW
-886 DDILGKAGETHTT
+886 DDIFGNAGSQHSS
-899 DAFALFDKC
+899 DAFELFDKC
-908 KTDLTTGYIKNNRD
+908 KSALSDGYIRNNRT
-922 LYHKIEAYPFKEPL
+922 LYHQIESYPFKTSL
-936 YKLIEMQENWAA
+936 YTLIEKQETWAA
-948 NRDAVKFFNAV
+948 NRDAIKFFTAV
-959 LADHDEA
+959 IADREEAKALAD
-966 KQLADQRKQLT
+966 KRKQLS
-977 SFFES
+977 SFYES
-982 FVKDRGPYVTM
+982 FVKDRGGYVTM
-993 IEFVNANKENFAHL
+993 LEFIRGNEENFNHL
-1007 TGDDKKSAEDLV
+1007 TGDDKTNANNLKAL
-1019 AILTDAWPV
+1019 LTDEWPID
-1028 ESMRAYGKLQKSVDS
+1028 SMRAYNKLKTAVET
-1043 ALKTLRNEYI
+1043 ALKTLRNDYI
-1053 QKIKDAYAQTYEQL
+1053 QKVMDAYTKAYEQL
-1067 VNLASYEGVD
+1067 KNLASNEGVD
-1077 TSIIETVEHAIT
+1077 TAIIETAEHAASS
-1089 IKTTTSNLDS
+1089 KTTTSNLDS
-1099 LKANVNTDIY
+1099 LKSNVNTDQY
-1109 YQNNVGKITAAKAA
+1109 YQINVDKISAEKAK
-1123 KAAASTPAA
+1123 KAAAML
-1132 GAGSTSGSGTQ
+1132 GFGSGT
-1143 PSSTVS
+1143 SSVVS
-1149 GYGPQAGVAG
+1149 GYGGQSGNGGV
-1159 TALHEPKSATIN
+1159 TVLQQPKSRT
-1171 LRTRTTRILRN
+1171 LRLSTRTTRILRN

-1194 AQIMRHIDNN
+1194 SQIMRHIDNN

>member
-1 MILKDLYKKDITRDV
+1 MILKELYKKDITRDV

-28 TVRTEI
+28 TIHTEI

-51 SGIRDASASHNGIW
+51 SGVREASASHNGIW

-78 KYLNYCLKTE
+78 KYLNYCLKSE
-88 YGKRAL
+88 YSKRAL
-94 ERLAEEVKK
+94 ERLAEEVQK
-103 TSDELGNVT
+103 TAYNLGNVT
-112 PSEITDMRQ
+112 PSEVTDIRQ
-121 WLSVADIKTILF
+121 WLSVADVKTILF

-178 DEAGKFDAF
+178 DEAGKFEAF
-187 KEALA
+187 KAALA
-192 EEGFDWKLEAS
+192 EDCYDWELEAS

-211 FVLEKAQE
+211 YVLEQAQA

-247 EITLYIKG
+247 EITLYTKDKG
-255 KNPNFRLIFFVDEVS
+255 PNFRLIFFVDEVS

-366 EKKTALETQFKLPTG
+366 DKKTALETQFKLPTG

-410 NFVDLQYVDKEK
+410 SFVDLQYVDKEK

-441 DAQVGSLISFD
+441 DSQVGSLVSFD

-473 ALSVIDQYKDKV
+473 AISVIEQYKDKD

-496 VCHMADSDKVVF
+496 ICHMADSDKVVF

-541 ESENIIRKE
+541 EGENIIRKE

-576 RVDDVFMADQIKSI
+576 RVDDVFMADQIKTI
-590 VESYFGAIP
+590 VESYVGAIP
-599 GKKPYYSRNASIGLK
+599 GKKSYYSRNASIGLK

-623 NAPDMWLQF
+623 NAPDMWIQF
-632 ILESDT
+632 ILESDV
-638 DQNTVA
+638 DQNTVI
-644 LQNENKQL
+644 LQNEPKQL
-652 VFYMDHLL
+652 IFYMDHLL
-660 RNNPIKE
+660 RNNPIKD

-691 ANEEFRSRASQ
+691 ANEEFRSRAAQ

-712 TILDGAVI
+712 TIIDSAII
-720 ISGQAVM
+720 ISGQTQL

-742 LGHLANLY
+742 LSHLGNLY
-750 PYAKYAHGGE
+750 PYAKNAHSNGL
-760 VPSSNSELAEK
+760 PSTNAELADA

-777 EEEYNAFNQM
+777 EEEYNAANPM
-787 SIPEEKLDEYLS
+787 SLPEEKLDEYLS

-812 SAFDAAPYGWA
+812 TAFDAAPYGWA

-851 PNVVATNIMSATS
+851 PNIVAQNIMSSTS

-874 PAELVRQFSTAW
+874 PAELVRQFTAAW
-886 DDILGKAGETHTT
+886 DDIFGNAGSQHSS
-899 DAFALFDKC
+899 DAFELFDKC
-908 KTDLTTGYIKNNRD
+908 KSALSDGYIRNNRT
-922 LYHKIEAYPFKEPL
+922 LYHQIESYPFKTSL
-936 YKLIEMQENWAA
+936 YTLIEKQETWAA
-948 NRDAVKFFNAV
+948 NRDAIKFFTAV
-959 LADHDEA
+959 IADREEAKALAD
-966 KQLADQRKQLT
+966 KRKQLS
-977 SFFES
+977 SFYES
-982 FVKDRGPYVTM
+982 FVKDRGGYVTM
-993 IEFVNANKENFAHL
+993 LEFIRGNEENFNHL
-1007 TGDDKKSAEDLV
+1007 TGDDKTNANNLKAL
-1019 AILTDAWPV
+1019 LTDEWPID
-1028 ESMRAYGKLQKSVDS
+1028 SMRAYNKLKTAVET
-1043 ALKTLRNEYI
+1043 ALKTLRNDYI
-1053 QKIKDAYAQTYEQL
+1053 QKVMDAYTKAYEQL
-1067 VNLASYEGVD
+1067 KNLASNEGVD
-1077 TSIIETVEHAIT
+1077 TAIIETAEHAASS
-1089 IKTTTSNLDS
+1089 KTTTSNLDS
-1099 LKANVNTDIY
+1099 LKSNVNTDQY
-1109 YQNNVGKITAAKAA
+1109 YQINVDKISAEKAK
-1123 KAAASTPAA
+1123 KAAAML
-1132 GAGSTSGSGTQ
+1132 GFGSGT
-1143 PSSTVS
+1143 SSVVS
-1149 GYGPQAGVAG
+1149 GYGGQSGNGGV
-1159 TALHEPKSATIN
+1159 TVLQQPKSRT
-1171 LRTRTTRILRN
+1171 LRLSTRTTRILRN

-1194 AQIMRHIDNN
+1194 SQIMLHIDNN

>member
-1 MILKDLYKKDITRDV
+1 MILKQLYKKDITRDV

-40 QEIIQGLYDVI
+40 KEIIHGLYDVI
-51 SGIRDASASHNGIW
+51 SGVREASASHNGIW

-78 KYLNYCLKTE
+78 KYLNYCLKSE

-94 ERLAEEVKK
+94 ERLAEEVQK
-103 TSDELGNVT
+103 TADELGNVT
-112 PSEITDMRQ
+112 PSEITDIRK
-121 WLSVADIKTILF
+121 WLSIADVKTILF

-187 KEALA
+187 KSALA
-192 EEGFDWKLEAS
+192 KDGFDWSLEAS
-203 DLAQTELD
+203 DLSQTELD
-211 FVLEKAQE
+211 YVLKQAQA
-219 QLPSLSI
+219 QLPSLSV

-247 EITLYIKG
+247 EITLYVKA
-255 KNPNFRLIFFVDEVS
+255 KEPNFRLIFFVDEVS
-270 QFINNHKE
+270 QFINNHME

-310 IVSASQISQTTD
+310 IVSASKISQTTD

-410 NFVDLQYVDKEK
+410 SFVDLQYVDKEK

-441 DAQVGSLISFD
+441 DSQVGSLVSFD

-473 ALSVIDQYKDKV
+473 ALSVIEQYKDKT

-490 VNVLFM
+490 VNILFM

-541 ESENIIRKE
+541 EGENIIRKE
-550 KSDKGI
+550 KSDRGI

-576 RVDDVFMADQIKSI
+576 RVDDVFMADQIKTI
-590 VESYFGAIP
+590 VESYVGAIP

-632 ILESDT
+632 ILESDV
-638 DQNTVA
+638 DQNIVT
-644 LQNENKQL
+644 LQNEPKQL
-652 VFYMDHLL
+652 IFYMDHLL
-660 RNNPIKE
+660 RNNPIKD

-691 ANEEFRSRASQ
+691 ANEEFRSRAAQ

-712 TILDGAVI
+712 TIIDGAII
-720 ISGQAVM
+720 ISGQTQL

-742 LGHLANLY
+742 ISHLGNLY
-750 PYAKYAHGGE
+750 PYAKYAHGNGL
-760 VPSSNSELAEK
+760 PSTNAELAEK

-777 EEEYNAFNQM
+777 DEEYNSLNQM
-787 SIPEEKLDEYLS
+787 ALPEEKLDEYLS

-804 TRDVAKIV
+804 TRDVARIV
-812 SAFDAAPYGWA
+812 TAFDAAPYGWA
-823 KVPTIYFLNELV
+823 KVSTIYFLNELV

-851 PNVVATNIMSATS
+851 PNIVAQNIMSSTS

-874 PAELVRQFSTAW
+874 PADLVRQFTAAW
-886 DDILGKAGETHTT
+886 DDIFGNAGSQHSS
-899 DAFALFDKC
+899 DAFELFDMC
-908 KTDLTTGYIKNNRD
+908 KSALTDGFIKNNRT
-922 LYHKIEAYPFKEPL
+922 LYHQIESYPFRTFL
-936 YKLIEMQENWAA
+936 YSLIEKQEAWAA
-948 NRDAVKFFNAV
+948 NRDAVKFFTAIIADREEAKA
-959 LADHDEA
+959 LAD
-966 KQLADQRKQLT
+966 KRKQLS
-977 SFFES
+977 SFYES
-982 FVKDRGPYVTM
+982 FVMDRGGYVTM
-993 IEFVNANKENFAHL
+993 IEFIRDNEENFNHL
-1007 TGDDKKSAEDLV
+1007 TGDDKTNADNLKAL
-1019 AILTDAWPV
+1019 LTDEWPID
-1028 ESMRAYGKLQKSVDS
+1028 SMRAYNKLKTAVEA
-1043 ALKTLRNEYI
+1043 ALKTLRDDYI
-1053 QKIKDAYAQTYEQL
+1053 QKVKDSYTKAYEEL
-1067 VNLASYEGVD
+1067 KKLASYEGVD
-1077 TSIIETVEHAIT
+1077 TAIIETAEHAASSKI
-1089 IKTTTSNLDS
+1089 ITSNLDS
-1099 LKANVNTDIY
+1099 LKSNANTDQY
-1109 YQNNVGKITAAKAA
+1109 YKTNVDRISTEKAR
-1123 KAAASTPAA
+1123 KTPATKV
-1132 GAGSTSGSGTQ
+1132 GPDNPTKIVDSYDDKGKGDGGSTLQ
-1143 PSSTVS
+1143 M
-1149 GYGPQAGVAG
+1149 
-1159 TALHEPKSATIN
+1159 PKLKTIS
-1171 LRTRTTRILRN
+1171 LSTRTTRILRN

-1194 AQIMRHIDNN
+1194 SQIMCHIDNN

>member
-1 MILKDLYKKDITRDV
+1 MILKELYKKDITRDV

-28 TVRTEI
+28 TIHTEI

-51 SGIRDASASHNGIW
+51 SGVREASASHNGIW

-78 KYLNYCLKTE
+78 KYLNYCLKSE

-94 ERLAEEVKK
+94 ERLAEEVQK
-103 TSDELGNVT
+103 TANELGNVT
-112 PSEITDMRQ
+112 PSEVTDIRQ
-121 WLSVADIKTILF
+121 WLSVADVKTILF

-178 DEAGKFDAF
+178 DEAGKFEAF
-187 KEALA
+187 KAALA
-192 EEGFDWKLEAS
+192 EDCYDWELEAS

-211 FVLEKAQE
+211 YVLEQAQA

-247 EITLYIKG
+247 EITLYTKDKG
-255 KNPNFRLIFFVDEVS
+255 PNFRLIFFVDEVS

-366 EKKTALETQFKLPTG
+366 DKKTALETQFKLPTG

-410 NFVDLQYVDKEK
+410 SFVDLQYVDKEK

-441 DAQVGSLISFD
+441 DSQVGSLVSFD

-473 ALSVIDQYKDKV
+473 AISVIEQYKDKD

-496 VCHMADSDKVVF
+496 ICHMADSDKVVF

-576 RVDDVFMADQIKSI
+576 RVDDVFMADQIKTI
-590 VESYFGAIP
+590 VESYVGAIP
-599 GKKPYYSRNASIGLK
+599 GKKSYYSRNASIGLK

-623 NAPDMWLQF
+623 NAPDMWIQF
-632 ILESDT
+632 ILESDV
-638 DQNTVA
+638 DQNTVI
-644 LQNENKQL
+644 LQNEPKQL
-652 VFYMDHLL
+652 IFYMDHLL
-660 RNNPIKE
+660 RNNPIKD

-691 ANEEFRSRASQ
+691 ANEEFRSRAAQ

-712 TILDGAVI
+712 TIIDGAII
-720 ISGQAVM
+720 ISGQTQL

-742 LGHLANLY
+742 LSHLGNLY
-750 PYAKYAHGGE
+750 PYAKNAHSNGL
-760 VPSSNSELAEK
+760 PSTNAELADA

-777 EEEYNAFNQM
+777 EEEYNAANPM
-787 SIPEEKLDEYLS
+787 SLPEEKLDEYLS

-812 SAFDAAPYGWA
+812 TAFDAAPYGWA

-851 PNVVATNIMSATS
+851 PNIVAQNIMSSTS

-874 PAELVRQFSTAW
+874 PAELVRQFTAAW
-886 DDILGKAGETHTT
+886 DDIFGNAGSQHSS
-899 DAFALFDKC
+899 DAFELFDKC
-908 KTDLTTGYIKNNRD
+908 KSALSDGYIRNNRT
-922 LYHKIEAYPFKEPL
+922 LYHQIESYPFKTSL
-936 YKLIEMQENWAA
+936 YTLIEKQETWAA
-948 NRDAVKFFNAV
+948 NRDAVKFFTAV
-959 LADHDEA
+959 IADREEAKALAD
-966 KQLADQRKQLT
+966 KRKQLS
-977 SFFES
+977 SFYES
-982 FVKDRGPYVTM
+982 FVKDRGGYVTM
-993 IEFVNANKENFAHL
+993 LEFIRGNEENFNHL
-1007 TGDDKKSAEDLV
+1007 TGDDKTNANNLKAL
-1019 AILTDAWPV
+1019 LTDEWPID
-1028 ESMRAYGKLQKSVDS
+1028 SMRAYNKLKTAVES
-1043 ALKTLRNEYI
+1043 ALRTLRDDYI
-1053 QKIKDAYAQTYEQL
+1053 QKVKDAYTKAYEEL
-1067 VNLASYEGVD
+1067 KNLASNEGVD
-1077 TSIIETVEHAIT
+1077 TAIIETAEHAASSKI
-1089 IKTTTSNLDS
+1089 TTSNLDS
-1099 LKANVNTDIY
+1099 LMSNVNTDQY
-1109 YQNNVGKITAAKAA
+1109 YQINVDKISAEKAK
-1123 KAAASTPAA
+1123 KAAAML
-1132 GAGSTSGSGTQ
+1132 GFGSGT
-1143 PSSTVS
+1143 SSVVS
-1149 GYGPQAGVAG
+1149 GYGGQSDRGQV
-1159 TALHEPKSATIN
+1159 LRQPKSVT
-1171 LRTRTTRILRN
+1171 LRLSTRTTRILRN

-1194 AQIMRHIDNN
+1194 SQIMRHVDNN